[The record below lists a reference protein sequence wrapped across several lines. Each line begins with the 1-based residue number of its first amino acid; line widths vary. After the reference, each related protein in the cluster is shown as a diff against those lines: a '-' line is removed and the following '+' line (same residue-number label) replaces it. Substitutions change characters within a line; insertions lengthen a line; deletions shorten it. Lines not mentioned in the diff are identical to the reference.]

1 MDTHFMAKIM
11 ANIRDFQS
19 NVRKAQRLAKT
30 SVPNEI
36 ETDVKADI
44 SRFQRAL
51 QRAKSMAQRWREH
64 SVKLFMKTDE
74 YKANL
79 ERAKAQVERFKQHK
93 VDLKLSNT
101 ELMAKYNATKATVEA
116 WRKHVVKLDLDANPA
131 KMAVKGF
138 KEDLI
143 DLSRHSFDID
153 SSRWKL
159 GNKFTKEF
167 NEVEGAVKRS
177 FGRIGQIMRKEVN
190 GTSDIWG
197 KLNNSLKDYG
207 EKMDALATK
216 IRTFGTIF
224 AQQVKGL
231 MIASIQAL
239 IPVIAGLVPAIMAV
253 LNAVGVLGGGVLGLV
268 GAFSVAG
275 LGVVGF
281 GAMAISA
288 LKMVED
294 GTLAVTKEVQ
304 NFRDAS
310 DQLKTTWRDIVKENQ
325 ASIFN
330 AMSAGIRGVT
340 SAMSQ
345 LKPFLSEVSMLVE
358 ANAREFENWVKHSET
373 AKKAFEALNSIG
385 GAIFGDLLNAA
396 GRFGDGLVNIFTQLM
411 PLFKFVSQGLQNMSI
426 AFQNWA
432 NSVAGQ
438 NAINAIKAFIDYT
451 TTNLPKIG
459 QIFGNVFAGIGNLMI
474 AFAQN
479 SSNIFDWLVKLTSQ
493 FRAWSEQVGQ
503 SQGFKDFIS
512 YVQENGPTIMQLI
525 GNIVKALVAFGTAM
539 APIASKL
546 LDFITN
552 LAGFIAKLF
561 ETHPAI
567 AQVAGVMGILGGV
580 FWALMAP
587 IVAISSVL
595 TNVFG
600 LSLFSV
606 TEKILDFVRTSSLVT
621 GATEALIGAFGS
633 ISAPILAVVAVI
645 GAFIGVLVYLWKTN
659 ENFRNT
665 ITEAWNGVKTAVSGA
680 IQGVVGWLTELWGKI
695 QSTLQPIMPILQ
707 VLGQIFMQVL
717 GVLVIGII
725 TNVMN
730 IIQGLWTLITIAF
743 QAIGTVISVA
753 VQIIVGLFT
762 ALIQLLTGDFS
773 GAWETIKTTVTNV
786 LDTIWQYMQSVW
798 ESIIGFLTG
807 VMNRT
812 LSMFGTSW
820 SQIWSTITN
829 FVSSIWNTVTSW
841 FSRVAS
847 SVAEKMGQALNFII
861 TKGSEWVSNIWN
873 TVTSFA
879 SKVADGFKRVVS
891 NVGDGMSDA
900 LGKIKSFFSDF
911 LNAGAELI
919 GKVAEGVANAAH
931 KVVSAVGDAISSA
944 WDSVTSFV
952 SGHGGGSSL
961 GKGLAVSQ
969 AKVIATDFGS
979 AFNKELS
986 STLTDSIVNPVS
998 TSIDRH
1004 MTSDVQHSL
1013 KENNRPIVNVTI
1025 RNEGDLDLI
1034 KSRIDDMNAIDG
1046 SFNLL

>member
-1 MDTHFMAKIM
+1 MAKIM

-51 QRAKSMAQRWREH
+51 QRAKAMAQKWREH
-64 SVKLFMKTDE
+64 NVK
-74 YKANL
+74 
-79 ERAKAQVERFKQHK
+79 
-93 VDLKLSNT
+93 
-101 ELMAKYNATKATVEA
+101 
-116 WRKHVVKLDLDANPA
+116 
-131 KMAVKGF
+131 
-138 KEDLI
+138 I
-143 DLSRHSFDID
+143 D
-153 SSRWKL
+153 
-159 GNKFTKEF
+159 G
-167 NEVEGAVKRS
+167 
-177 FGRIGQIMRKEVN
+177 
-190 GTSDIWG
+190 
-197 KLNNSLKDYG
+197 NNSPLKRAIASAKTMLATLHNKTIKVNFDTRGMTKTQILTMALNQSLTDYS

-253 LNAVGVLGGGVLGLV
+253 LNAVGVLGGGVLGLA
-268 GAFSVAG
+268 GAFSIAGAGAVAF
-275 LGVVGF
+275 GV
-281 GAMAISA
+281 MAISA
-288 LKMVED
+288 IKMLKD
-294 GTLAVTKEVQ
+294 GTLQVTKETQAYQSALNGVK
-304 NFRDAS
+304 S
-310 DQLKTTWRDIVKENQ
+310 TWQDIIKQNQ
-325 ASIFN
+325 AQIFN
-330 AMSAGIRGVT
+330 TLANGLNTIKTALI
-340 SAMSQ
+340 A
-345 LKPFLSEVSMLVE
+345 LKPFISGVAQSMEQASQKVLKWAQNSQTAQKFFNIMNTTGVKTFDALLS
-358 ANAREFENWVKHSET
+358 
-373 AKKAFEALNSIG
+373 
-385 GAIFGDLLNAA
+385 AA
-396 GRFGDGLVNIFTQLM
+396 GRFGDGLVNVFTQLA
-411 PLFKFVSQGLQNMSI
+411 PLFLWVANGLDSLGQK
-426 AFQNWA
+426 FQNWA

-438 NAINAIKAFIDYT
+438 NAIQAFIEYT
-451 TTNLPKIG
+451 KTNLPKLG
-459 QIFGNVFAGIGNLMI
+459 QIFGNVFSGIGNLMI
-474 AFAQN
+474 AFGQN

-561 ETHPAI
+561 ETHPAV
-567 AQVAGVMGILGGV
+567 AQIIGVMGILGGV

-587 IVAISSVL
+587 IAAVSSVL
-595 TNVFG
+595 SNVFG
-600 LSLFSV
+600 MTLLNV
-606 TEKILDFVRTSSLVT
+606 VKRILDLTRITELVSKAF
-621 GATEALIGAFGS
+621 GLLAGAFTS
-633 ISAPILAVVAVI
+633 ISWPILAVVAVI
-645 GAFIGVLVYLWKTN
+645 GAFIGILVYLWKTN
-659 ENFRNT
+659 ENFRKT
-665 ITEAWNGVKTAVSGA
+665 ITEAWNGIKTAVSGA
-680 IQGVVGWLTELWGKI
+680 IQGVVDWLTQLWGKI

-707 VLGQIFMQVL
+707 MLGQIFMQVL

-773 GAWETIKTTVTNV
+773 GAWETIKTTITNV

-798 ESIIGFLTG
+798 DSIIGFLTG
-807 VMNRT
+807 VMNRA

-829 FVSSIWNTVTSW
+829 FVSNIWNSVTSW

-847 SVAEKMGQALNFII
+847 SIAEKMGQALNFII

-986 STLTDSIVNPVS
+986 STLTDSIVDPVS

>member
-11 ANIRDFQS
+11 ANIRDFQN

-30 SVPNEI
+30 AVPNEI

-51 QRAKSMAQRWREH
+51 QRAKAMAQKWREH
-64 SVKLFMKTDE
+64 NVKIDGNNSPLKRAITSARTMLATLHTKTVKVNFDT
-74 YKANL
+74 
-79 ERAKAQVERFKQHK
+79 RGMTKAQI
-93 VDLKLSNT
+93 L
-101 ELMAKYNATKATVEA
+101 TKA
-116 WRKHVVKLDLDANPA
+116 L
-131 KMAVKGF
+131 
-138 KEDLI
+138 
-143 DLSRHSFDID
+143 
-153 SSRWKL
+153 
-159 GNKFTKEF
+159 NK
-167 NEVEGAVKRS
+167 
-177 FGRIGQIMRKEVN
+177 
-190 GTSDIWG
+190 
-197 KLNNSLKDYG
+197 SLTEYG
-207 EKMDALATK
+207 EKMDALASK

-253 LNAVGVLGGGVLGLV
+253 LNAVGVLGGGVLGLA
-268 GAFSVAG
+268 GAFSIAGAGAVA
-275 LGVVGF
+275 F

-288 LKMVED
+288 IKMLKD
-294 GTLAVTKEVQ
+294 GTLQVTKETQAYQSALNGV
-304 NFRDAS
+304 
-310 DQLKTTWRDIVKENQ
+310 KTTWQDIIKQNQ
-325 ASIFN
+325 AQIFN
-330 AMSAGIRGVT
+330 TLANGLNTIKTALI
-340 SAMSQ
+340 A
-345 LKPFLSEVSMLVE
+345 LKPFISGVAQSMEQASQKVLKWAQNSQTAQKFFNMMNTTGVKTFDALLS
-358 ANAREFENWVKHSET
+358 
-373 AKKAFEALNSIG
+373 
-385 GAIFGDLLNAA
+385 AA
-396 GRFGDGLVNIFTQLM
+396 GRFGDGLVNVFTQLA
-411 PLFKFVSQGLQNMSI
+411 PLFLWVANGLDSLGQK
-426 AFQNWA
+426 FQNWA

-438 NAINAIKAFIDYT
+438 NAIQAFIEYT
-451 TTNLPKIG
+451 KTNLPKLG
-459 QIFGNVFAGIGNLMI
+459 QIFGNVFSGIGNLMI
-474 AFAQN
+474 AFGQN

-493 FRAWSEQVGQ
+493 FKAWSEQVGQ

-561 ETHPAI
+561 ETHPAV
-567 AQVAGVMGILGGV
+567 AQIMGVMGILGGV

-587 IVAISSVL
+587 IAAVSSVL
-595 TNVFG
+595 SNAFSMTLLNVVKRILDLTRITGLVSKAFG
-600 LSLFSV
+600 LL
-606 TEKILDFVRTSSLVT
+606 
-621 GATEALIGAFGS
+621 AGAFTS
-633 ISAPILAVVAVI
+633 VSWPVLAVIAVI
-645 GAFIGVLVYLWKTN
+645 GAFIGILVYLWKTN
-659 ENFRNT
+659 ENFRKT
-665 ITEAWNGVKTAVSGA
+665 ITESWNGIKTAVSGA
-680 IQGVVGWLTELWGKI
+680 IQGVVDWLTQLWGKI

-707 VLGQIFMQVL
+707 MLGQIFMQVL

-900 LGKIKSFFSDF
+900 LGKIKSFFGDF

-952 SGHGGGSSL
+952 SGHGGGSGL

-986 STLTDSIVNPVS
+986 STLTDSIVDPVS

-1004 MTSDVQHSL
+1004 MTGDVQHSL

>member
-1 MDTHFMAKIM
+1 MAKIM
-11 ANIRDFQS
+11 ANIRDFQN
-19 NVRKAQRLAKT
+19 NVRKAQRLVKT
-30 SVPNEI
+30 AVPNEI

-51 QRAKSMAQRWREH
+51 QRAKAMAQKWREH
-64 SVKLFMKTDE
+64 NVKIDGNNSPLKRAITSARTMLATLHTKTVKVNFDT
-74 YKANL
+74 
-79 ERAKAQVERFKQHK
+79 RGMTKAQI
-93 VDLKLSNT
+93 L
-101 ELMAKYNATKATVEA
+101 TKA
-116 WRKHVVKLDLDANPA
+116 L
-131 KMAVKGF
+131 
-138 KEDLI
+138 
-143 DLSRHSFDID
+143 
-153 SSRWKL
+153 
-159 GNKFTKEF
+159 NK
-167 NEVEGAVKRS
+167 
-177 FGRIGQIMRKEVN
+177 
-190 GTSDIWG
+190 
-197 KLNNSLKDYG
+197 SLTEYG
-207 EKMDALATK
+207 EKMDALASK

-253 LNAVGVLGGGVLGLV
+253 LNAVGVLGGGVLGLA
-268 GAFSVAG
+268 GAFSIAGAGAVA
-275 LGVVGF
+275 F

-288 LKMVED
+288 IKMLKD
-294 GTLAVTKEVQ
+294 GTLQVTKETQAYQSALNGV
-304 NFRDAS
+304 
-310 DQLKTTWRDIVKENQ
+310 KTTWQDIIKQNQ
-325 ASIFN
+325 AQIFN
-330 AMSAGIRGVT
+330 TLANGLNTIKTALI
-340 SAMSQ
+340 A
-345 LKPFLSEVSMLVE
+345 LKPFISGVAQSMEQASQKVLKWAQNSQTAQKFFNMMNTTGVKTFDALLS
-358 ANAREFENWVKHSET
+358 
-373 AKKAFEALNSIG
+373 
-385 GAIFGDLLNAA
+385 AA
-396 GRFGDGLVNIFTQLM
+396 GRFGDGLVNVFTQLA
-411 PLFKFVSQGLQNMSI
+411 PLFLWVANGLDSLGQK
-426 AFQNWA
+426 FQNWA

-438 NAINAIKAFIDYT
+438 NAIQAFIEYT
-451 TTNLPKIG
+451 KTNLPKLG
-459 QIFGNVFAGIGNLMI
+459 QIFGNVFSGIGNLMI
-474 AFAQN
+474 AFGQN

-561 ETHPAI
+561 ETHPAV
-567 AQVAGVMGILGGV
+567 AQIIGVMGILGGV

-587 IVAISSVL
+587 IAAVSSVL
-595 TNVFG
+595 SNVFSMT
-600 LSLFSV
+600 LLNV
-606 TEKILDFVRTSSLVT
+606 VKRILDLTRITGLVSKAF
-621 GATEALIGAFGS
+621 GLLAGAFTS
-633 ISAPILAVVAVI
+633 VSWPVLAVIAVI
-645 GAFIGVLVYLWKTN
+645 GAFIGILVYLWKTN
-659 ENFRNT
+659 ENFRKT
-665 ITEAWNGVKTAVSGA
+665 ITEAWNGIKTAVSGA
-680 IQGVVGWLTELWGKI
+680 IQGVVDWLTQLWGKI

-707 VLGQIFMQVL
+707 MLGQIFMQVL

-861 TKGSEWVSNIWN
+861 TKGSAWVSNIWN

-900 LGKIKSFFSDF
+900 LGKIKSFFGDF

-931 KVVSAVGDAISSA
+931 RVVSAVGDAISSA

-952 SGHGGGSSL
+952 SGHGGGSGL

-986 STLTDSIVNPVS
+986 STLTDSIVDPVS

-1004 MTSDVQHSL
+1004 MTGDVQHSL

>member
-11 ANIRDFQS
+11 ANIRDFQN

-30 SVPNEI
+30 AVPNEI

-51 QRAKSMAQRWREH
+51 QRAKAMAQKWREH
-64 SVKLFMKTDE
+64 NVKIDGNNSPLKRAITSARTMLATLHTKTVKVNFDT
-74 YKANL
+74 
-79 ERAKAQVERFKQHK
+79 RGMTKAQI
-93 VDLKLSNT
+93 L
-101 ELMAKYNATKATVEA
+101 TKA
-116 WRKHVVKLDLDANPA
+116 L
-131 KMAVKGF
+131 
-138 KEDLI
+138 
-143 DLSRHSFDID
+143 
-153 SSRWKL
+153 
-159 GNKFTKEF
+159 NK
-167 NEVEGAVKRS
+167 
-177 FGRIGQIMRKEVN
+177 
-190 GTSDIWG
+190 
-197 KLNNSLKDYG
+197 SLTEYG
-207 EKMDALATK
+207 EKMDALASK

-253 LNAVGVLGGGVLGLV
+253 LNAVGVLGGGVLGLA
-268 GAFSVAG
+268 GAFSIAGAGAVA
-275 LGVVGF
+275 F

-288 LKMVED
+288 IKMLKD
-294 GTLAVTKEVQ
+294 GTLQVTKETQAYQSALNGV
-304 NFRDAS
+304 
-310 DQLKTTWRDIVKENQ
+310 KTTWQDIIKQNQ
-325 ASIFN
+325 AQIFN
-330 AMSAGIRGVT
+330 TLANGLNTIKTALI
-340 SAMSQ
+340 A
-345 LKPFLSEVSMLVE
+345 LKPFISGVAQSMEQASQKVLKWAQNSQTAQKFFNMMNTTGVKTFDALLS
-358 ANAREFENWVKHSET
+358 
-373 AKKAFEALNSIG
+373 
-385 GAIFGDLLNAA
+385 AA
-396 GRFGDGLVNIFTQLM
+396 GRFGDGLVNVFTQLA
-411 PLFKFVSQGLQNMSI
+411 PLFLWVANGLDSLGQK
-426 AFQNWA
+426 FQNWA

-438 NAINAIKAFIDYT
+438 NAIQAFIEYT
-451 TTNLPKIG
+451 KTNLPKLG
-459 QIFGNVFAGIGNLMI
+459 QIFGNVFSGIGNLMI
-474 AFAQN
+474 AFGQN

-493 FRAWSEQVGQ
+493 FKAWSEQVGQ

-561 ETHPAI
+561 ETHPAV
-567 AQVAGVMGILGGV
+567 AQIIGVMGILGGV

-587 IVAISSVL
+587 IAAVSSVL
-595 TNVFG
+595 SNVFG
-600 LSLFSV
+600 V
-606 TEKILDFVRTSSLVT
+606 TLLNIVTRILELTRITDLVSK
-621 GATEALIGAFGS
+621 AFGLLAGVFTS
-633 ISAPILAVVAVI
+633 ISLPVLAVIAVI
-645 GAFIGVLVYLWKTN
+645 GAFIGILVYLWKTN
-659 ENFRNT
+659 ENFRKT
-665 ITEAWNGVKTAVSGA
+665 ITEAWNGIKTAVSGA
-680 IQGVVGWLTELWGKI
+680 IQGVVDWLTQLWGKI

-707 VLGQIFMQVL
+707 MLGQIFMQVL

-847 SVAEKMGQALNFII
+847 SIAEKMGQALNFII

-891 NVGDGMSDA
+891 NVGDGMRNA
-900 LGKIKSFFSDF
+900 LNRIKDFFDDF
-911 LNAGAELI
+911 LNAGADLI

-952 SGHGGGSSL
+952 SGHGGGSGL

-986 STLTDSIVNPVS
+986 STLTDSIVDPVS

-1004 MTSDVQHSL
+1004 MTGDVQHSL

>member
-1 MDTHFMAKIM
+1 MAKIM
-11 ANIRDFQS
+11 ANIRDFQN

-30 SVPNEI
+30 SVPNNI

-44 SRFQRAL
+44 SKFQRAM
-51 QRAKSMAQRWREH
+51 QRAKAMAQKWRGH
-64 SVKLFMKTDE
+64 DVKLFMKTEE

-79 ERAKAQVERFKQHK
+79 ERAKAQAERFKQHK
-93 VDLKLSNT
+93 VDLKLSDA
-101 ELMAKYNATKATVEA
+101 ELMAKYKTTKATVEA
-116 WRKHVVKLDLDANPA
+116 WRKHVVKLDLDASAA

-143 DLSRHSFDID
+143 DLNKHSFDVD

-190 GTSDIWG
+190 GTSSIWG
-197 KLNNSLKDYG
+197 KLNNALEDYG
-207 EKMDALATK
+207 KKMDALATK

-253 LNAVGVLGGGVLGLV
+253 LNAVGVLGGGILGLA
-268 GAFSVAG
+268 GAFSIAGAGAVA
-275 LGVVGF
+275 F

-288 LKMVED
+288 IKMLKD
-294 GTLAVTKEVQ
+294 GTLQVTKETQAYQSALNGVK
-304 NFRDAS
+304 S
-310 DQLKTTWRDIVKENQ
+310 TWQDIIKQNQ
-325 ASIFN
+325 AQIFN
-330 AMSAGIRGVT
+330 TLANGLNTIKTALI
-340 SAMSQ
+340 A
-345 LKPFLSEVSMLVE
+345 LKPFISGVAQSMEQASQKVLKWAQNSQTAQKFFNMMNTTGVKTFDALLS
-358 ANAREFENWVKHSET
+358 
-373 AKKAFEALNSIG
+373 
-385 GAIFGDLLNAA
+385 AA
-396 GRFGDGLVNIFTQLM
+396 GRFGDGLVNVFTQLA
-411 PLFKFVSQGLQNMSI
+411 PLFLWVANGLDSLGQK
-426 AFQNWA
+426 FQNWA

-438 NAINAIKAFIDYT
+438 NAIQAFIEYT
-451 TTNLPKIG
+451 KTNLPKLG
-459 QIFGNVFAGIGNLMI
+459 QIFGNVFSGIGNLMI
-474 AFAQN
+474 AFGQN

-525 GNIVKALVAFGTAM
+525 GNIVKALVTFGTAM

-587 IVAISSVL
+587 IAAVSSVL
-595 TNVFG
+595 SNVFG
-600 LSLFSV
+600 MTLLNV
-606 TEKILDFVRTSSLVT
+606 VKRILDLTRITGLVSKAF
-621 GATEALIGAFGS
+621 GLLAGAFTS
-633 ISAPILAVVAVI
+633 ISWPILAVIAVI
-645 GAFIGVLVYLWKTN
+645 GAFIGILVYLWKTN
-659 ENFRNT
+659 ENFRKT
-665 ITEAWNGVKTAVSGA
+665 ITEAWNGIKTAVSGA
-680 IQGVVGWLTELWGKI
+680 IQGVVDWLTQLWGKI

-707 VLGQIFMQVL
+707 MLGQIFMQVL

-900 LGKIKSFFSDF
+900 LGKIKSFFGDF

-931 KVVSAVGDAISSA
+931 RVVSAVGDAISSA

-952 SGHGGGSSL
+952 SGHGGGSGL

-986 STLTDSIVNPVS
+986 STLTDSIVDPVS

-1004 MTSDVQHSL
+1004 MTGDVQHSL

-1034 KSRIDDMNAIDG
+1034 KSRIDDIDAIDG

>member
-30 SVPNEI
+30 AVPNEI

-51 QRAKSMAQRWREH
+51 QRAKAMAQKWREH
-64 SVKLFMKTDE
+64 NVKIDGNNSPLKRAIASAKTMLATLHN
-74 YKANL
+74 KTI
-79 ERAKAQVERFKQHK
+79 K
-93 VDLKLSNT
+93 VNFDTRGMTKTQIL
-101 ELMAKYNATKATVEA
+101 TKA
-116 WRKHVVKLDLDANPA
+116 
-131 KMAVKGF
+131 
-138 KEDLI
+138 
-143 DLSRHSFDID
+143 
-153 SSRWKL
+153 
-159 GNKFTKEF
+159 
-167 NEVEGAVKRS
+167 
-177 FGRIGQIMRKEVN
+177 
-190 GTSDIWG
+190 
-197 KLNNSLKDYG
+197 LNQSLTDYS
-207 EKMDALATK
+207 EEMDALATK

-358 ANAREFENWVKHSET
+358 ANARKFEDWVKHSET
-373 AKKAFEALNSIG
+373 TKKAFEALNSIG

-396 GRFGDGLVNIFTQLM
+396 GRFGDGLINIFTQLM

-438 NAINAIKAFIDYT
+438 NAIKAFIDYT

-474 AFAQN
+474 AFSQN
-479 SSNIFDWLVKLTSQ
+479 SSNIFDWLVELTNK
-493 FRAWSEQVGQ
+493 FREWSEQVGQ
-503 SQGFKDFIS
+503 SQGFKDFIN
-512 YVQENGPTIMQLI
+512 YVQENGPTIMKLI
-525 GNIVKALVAFGTAM
+525 GNIVKALVAFGKAM

-552 LAGFIAKLF
+552 LADFIGKLF
-561 ETHPAI
+561 ETHPAV
-567 AQVAGVMGILGGV
+567 AQAMGILGILGGA

-587 IVAISSVL
+587 IAAVSSVL
-595 TNVFG
+595 SNVFG
-600 LSLFSV
+600 TSLLRIIKKMLDLTGIPKLLSKAFAP
-606 TEKILDFVRTSSLVT
+606 LVGVFT
-621 GATEALIGAFGS
+621 S
-633 ISAPILAVVAVI
+633 ISWPVLLVI
-645 GAFIGVLVYLWKTN
+645 AIIAAFIGIVVYLWKTN
-659 ENFRNT
+659 ETFRKNMT
-665 ITEAWNGVKTAVSGA
+665 KAWEDIKSAVSEA
-680 IQGVVGWLTELWGKI
+680 IQGVIDWLSELWDKI
-695 QSTLQPIMPILQ
+695 QTTIEPIKPILEA
-707 VLGQIFMQVL
+707 LGKVFMTVL
-717 GVLVIGII
+717 GVLVIGVIV
-725 TNVMN
+725 NVMN
-730 IIQGLWTLITIAF
+730 VIQGLWTVIKIAF
-743 QAIGTVISVA
+743 EAIGTVISVA

-798 ESIIGFLTG
+798 ESIIGFLTD

-847 SVAEKMGQALNFII
+847 SVAEKMGQALNFIV

-891 NVGDGMSDA
+891 NVGDGMSDT
-900 LGKIKSFFSDF
+900 LGKIKSFFGDF

-952 SGHGGGSSL
+952 SGHGGGSGL

-969 AKVIATDFGS
+969 AKVMATDFGS

-986 STLTDSIVNPVS
+986 STLTDSILDPVS

-1004 MTSDVQHSL
+1004 MTNDVQHSL

>member
-11 ANIRDFQS
+11 ANIRDFQN

-30 SVPNEI
+30 AVPNEI

-51 QRAKSMAQRWREH
+51 QRAKAMAQKWREH
-64 SVKLFMKTDE
+64 NVKIDGNNSPLKRAIISARTMLATLHTKTVKVNFDT
-74 YKANL
+74 
-79 ERAKAQVERFKQHK
+79 RGMTKAQI
-93 VDLKLSNT
+93 L
-101 ELMAKYNATKATVEA
+101 TKA
-116 WRKHVVKLDLDANPA
+116 L
-131 KMAVKGF
+131 
-138 KEDLI
+138 
-143 DLSRHSFDID
+143 
-153 SSRWKL
+153 
-159 GNKFTKEF
+159 NK
-167 NEVEGAVKRS
+167 
-177 FGRIGQIMRKEVN
+177 
-190 GTSDIWG
+190 
-197 KLNNSLKDYG
+197 SLTEYG
-207 EKMDALATK
+207 EKMDALASK

-253 LNAVGVLGGGVLGLV
+253 LNSVGVLGGGVLGLA
-268 GAFSVAG
+268 GAFSIAGAGAVA
-275 LGVVGF
+275 F
-281 GAMAISA
+281 GSMAISA
-288 LKMVED
+288 IKMLKD
-294 GTLAVTKEVQ
+294 GTLQVTKETQAYQSALNGV
-304 NFRDAS
+304 
-310 DQLKTTWRDIVKENQ
+310 KTTWQDIIKQNQ
-325 ASIFN
+325 AQIFN
-330 AMSAGIRGVT
+330 TLANGLNTIKTALI
-340 SAMSQ
+340 A
-345 LKPFLSEVSMLVE
+345 LKPFISGVAQSMEQASQKVLKWAQNSQTAQKFFNMMNTTGVKTFDALLS
-358 ANAREFENWVKHSET
+358 
-373 AKKAFEALNSIG
+373 
-385 GAIFGDLLNAA
+385 AA
-396 GRFGDGLVNIFTQLM
+396 GRFGDGLVNVFTQLA
-411 PLFKFVSQGLQNMSI
+411 PLFLWVANGLDSLGQK
-426 AFQNWA
+426 FQNWA

-438 NAINAIKAFIDYT
+438 NAIQAFIEYT
-451 TTNLPKIG
+451 KTNLPKLG
-459 QIFGNVFAGIGNLMI
+459 QIFGNVFSGIGNLMI
-474 AFAQN
+474 AFGQN

-561 ETHPAI
+561 ETHPAV
-567 AQVAGVMGILGGV
+567 AQIIGVMGILGGV

-587 IVAISSVL
+587 IAAVSSVL
-595 TNVFG
+595 SNVFSMT
-600 LSLFSV
+600 LLNV
-606 TEKILDFVRTSSLVT
+606 VKRILDLTRITGLVSKAF
-621 GATEALIGAFGS
+621 GLLAGAFTS
-633 ISAPILAVVAVI
+633 VSWPVLAVIAVI
-645 GAFIGVLVYLWKTN
+645 GAFIGILVYLWKTN
-659 ENFRNT
+659 ENFRKT
-665 ITEAWNGVKTAVSGA
+665 ITESWNGIKTAVSGA
-680 IQGVVGWLTELWGKI
+680 IQGVVDWLTQLWGKI

-707 VLGQIFMQVL
+707 MLGQIFMQVL

-861 TKGSEWVSNIWN
+861 TKGSEWVSN
-873 TVTSFA
+873 
-879 SKVADGFKRVVS
+879 
-891 NVGDGMSDA
+891 
-900 LGKIKSFFSDF
+900 
-911 LNAGAELI
+911 
-919 GKVAEGVANAAH
+919 
-931 KVVSAVGDAISSA
+931 
-944 WDSVTSFV
+944 
-952 SGHGGGSSL
+952 
-961 GKGLAVSQ
+961 
-969 AKVIATDFGS
+969 
-979 AFNKELS
+979 
-986 STLTDSIVNPVS
+986 
-998 TSIDRH
+998 
-1004 MTSDVQHSL
+1004 
-1013 KENNRPIVNVTI
+1013 
-1025 RNEGDLDLI
+1025 
-1034 KSRIDDMNAIDG
+1034 
-1046 SFNLL
+1046 

>member
-1 MDTHFMAKIM
+1 MEKNFLARITAIISDFKRNMRTAQRMAKTDIPDEIKTEVT
-11 ANIRDFQS
+11 ANIRDY
-19 NVRKAQRLAKT
+19 QRELT
-30 SVPNEI
+30 
-36 ETDVKADI
+36 
-44 SRFQRAL
+44 
-51 QRAKSMAQRWREH
+51 RAKSMAQRWREH
-64 SVKLFMKTDE
+64 KVNIDADASKVK
-74 YKANL
+74 
-79 ERAKAQVERFKQHK
+79 QVISFVK
-93 VDLKLSNT
+93 VELSNIRRKKV
-101 ELMAKYNATKATVEA
+101 EIDGDASGLKRNVATSKAMLA
-116 WRKHVVKLDLDANPA
+116 GWRKHTVKLDFDTTGMTKMQVALTAGKRALDQYQ
-131 KMAVKGF
+131 
-138 KEDLI
+138 
-143 DLSRHSFDID
+143 S
-153 SSRWKL
+153 
-159 GNKFTKEF
+159 T
-167 NEVEGAVKRS
+167 
-177 FGRIGQIMRKEVN
+177 
-190 GTSDIWG
+190 
-197 KLNNSLKDYG
+197 
-207 EKMDALATK
+207 MDGIASN

-432 NSVAGQ
+432 NSVSGQ
-438 NAINAIKAFIDYT
+438 NAIKAFIDYT

-595 TNVFG
+595 TNVFD

-773 GAWETIKTTVTNV
+773 GAWETIKTTITNV

-891 NVGDGMSDA
+891 NVGDGMKNA
-900 LGKIKSFFSDF
+900 LDKIKSFFSDF

-952 SGHGGGSSL
+952 SGHGGGSGL

-969 AKVIATDFGS
+969 AKVMATSFGKTFTS
-979 AFNKELS
+979 ELG
-986 STLTDSIVNPVS
+986 STLTDGFNDSLTPSV
-998 TSIDRH
+998 DGH
-1004 MTSDVQHSL
+1004 MTNDVQHSM
-1013 KENNRPIVNVTI
+1013 KENNRPIVNVTV
-1025 RNEGDLDLI
+1025 RNEGDLNMI
-1034 KSRIDDMNAIDG
+1034 KSHIDDMDAKDG
-1046 SFNLL
+1046 SFNLM

>member
-51 QRAKSMAQRWREH
+51 QRAKAMAQKWREH
-64 SVKLFMKTDE
+64 NVKIDGNNSPLKRAIASAKTMLATLHN
-74 YKANL
+74 KTI
-79 ERAKAQVERFKQHK
+79 K
-93 VDLKLSNT
+93 VNFDTRGMTKTQIL
-101 ELMAKYNATKATVEA
+101 TKA
-116 WRKHVVKLDLDANPA
+116 
-131 KMAVKGF
+131 
-138 KEDLI
+138 
-143 DLSRHSFDID
+143 
-153 SSRWKL
+153 
-159 GNKFTKEF
+159 
-167 NEVEGAVKRS
+167 
-177 FGRIGQIMRKEVN
+177 
-190 GTSDIWG
+190 
-197 KLNNSLKDYG
+197 LNQSLTDYS

-438 NAINAIKAFIDYT
+438 NAIKAFIDYT

-820 SQIWSTITN
+820 SQIWST
-829 FVSSIWNTVTSW
+829 
-841 FSRVAS
+841 
-847 SVAEKMGQALNFII
+847 
-861 TKGSEWVSNIWN
+861 
-873 TVTSFA
+873 
-879 SKVADGFKRVVS
+879 
-891 NVGDGMSDA
+891 
-900 LGKIKSFFSDF
+900 
-911 LNAGAELI
+911 
-919 GKVAEGVANAAH
+919 
-931 KVVSAVGDAISSA
+931 
-944 WDSVTSFV
+944 
-952 SGHGGGSSL
+952 
-961 GKGLAVSQ
+961 
-969 AKVIATDFGS
+969 
-979 AFNKELS
+979 
-986 STLTDSIVNPVS
+986 
-998 TSIDRH
+998 
-1004 MTSDVQHSL
+1004 
-1013 KENNRPIVNVTI
+1013 
-1025 RNEGDLDLI
+1025 
-1034 KSRIDDMNAIDG
+1034 
-1046 SFNLL
+1046 

>member
-1 MDTHFMAKIM
+1 MAKIM

-51 QRAKSMAQRWREH
+51 QRAKAMAQKWREH
-64 SVKLFMKTDE
+64 NVKIDGNNSPLKRAIASAKTMLATLHN
-74 YKANL
+74 KTI
-79 ERAKAQVERFKQHK
+79 K
-93 VDLKLSNT
+93 VNFDTRGMTKTQIL
-101 ELMAKYNATKATVEA
+101 TKA
-116 WRKHVVKLDLDANPA
+116 
-131 KMAVKGF
+131 
-138 KEDLI
+138 
-143 DLSRHSFDID
+143 
-153 SSRWKL
+153 
-159 GNKFTKEF
+159 
-167 NEVEGAVKRS
+167 
-177 FGRIGQIMRKEVN
+177 
-190 GTSDIWG
+190 
-197 KLNNSLKDYG
+197 LNQSLTDYS

-358 ANAREFENWVKHSET
+358 ANARKFEDWVKHSET
-373 AKKAFEALNSIG
+373 TKKAFEALNSIG

-396 GRFGDGLVNIFTQLM
+396 GRFGDGLINIFTQLM

-438 NAINAIKAFIDYT
+438 NAIKAFIDYT

-539 APIASKL
+539 APIA
-546 LDFITN
+546 
-552 LAGFIAKLF
+552 A
-561 ETHPAI
+561 
-567 AQVAGVMGILGGV
+567 V
-580 FWALMAP
+580 
-587 IVAISSVL
+587 SSVL
-595 TNVFG
+595 SNVFSMT
-600 LSLFSV
+600 LLNV
-606 TEKILDFVRTSSLVT
+606 VKRILDLTRITGVVSKAFGLLT
-621 GATEALIGAFGS
+621 GAFTS
-633 ISAPILAVVAVI
+633 ISWPILAVVAVI
-645 GAFIGVLVYLWKTN
+645 GVFIGILVYLWKTN
-659 ENFRNT
+659 ENFRKT
-665 ITEAWNGVKTAVSGA
+665 ITEAWNGIKTAVSGA
-680 IQGVVGWLTELWGKI
+680 IQGVVDWLTQLWGKI

-707 VLGQIFMQVL
+707 VLGQVFMQVL

-841 FSRVAS
+841 FSRVAW

>member
-1 MDTHFMAKIM
+1 MAKIM
-11 ANIRDFQS
+11 ANIRGFQN

-30 SVPNEI
+30 AVPNEI

-51 QRAKSMAQRWREH
+51 QRAKAMAQKWREH
-64 SVKLFMKTDE
+64 NVKIDGNNSPLKRAITSARTMLATLHTKTVKVNFDT
-74 YKANL
+74 
-79 ERAKAQVERFKQHK
+79 RGMTKAQI
-93 VDLKLSNT
+93 L
-101 ELMAKYNATKATVEA
+101 TKA
-116 WRKHVVKLDLDANPA
+116 L
-131 KMAVKGF
+131 
-138 KEDLI
+138 
-143 DLSRHSFDID
+143 
-153 SSRWKL
+153 
-159 GNKFTKEF
+159 NK
-167 NEVEGAVKRS
+167 
-177 FGRIGQIMRKEVN
+177 
-190 GTSDIWG
+190 
-197 KLNNSLKDYG
+197 SLTEYG
-207 EKMDALATK
+207 EKMDALASK

-253 LNAVGVLGGGVLGLV
+253 LNAVGVLGGGVLGLA
-268 GAFSVAG
+268 GAFSIAGAGAVA
-275 LGVVGF
+275 F

-288 LKMVED
+288 IKMLKD
-294 GTLAVTKEVQ
+294 GTLQVTKETQAYQSALNGV
-304 NFRDAS
+304 
-310 DQLKTTWRDIVKENQ
+310 KTTWQDIIKQNQ
-325 ASIFN
+325 AQIFN
-330 AMSAGIRGVT
+330 TLANGLNTIKTALI
-340 SAMSQ
+340 A
-345 LKPFLSEVSMLVE
+345 LKPFISGVAQSMEQASQKVLKWAQNSQTAQKFFNMMNTTGVKTFDTLLS
-358 ANAREFENWVKHSET
+358 
-373 AKKAFEALNSIG
+373 
-385 GAIFGDLLNAA
+385 AA
-396 GRFGDGLVNIFTQLM
+396 GRFGDGLVNVFTQLA
-411 PLFKFVSQGLQNMSI
+411 PLFLWVANGLDSLGQK
-426 AFQNWA
+426 FQNWA

-438 NAINAIKAFIDYT
+438 NAIQAFIEYT
-451 TTNLPKIG
+451 KTNLPKLG
-459 QIFGNVFAGIGNLMI
+459 QIFGNVFSGIGNLMI
-474 AFAQN
+474 AFGQN

-561 ETHPAI
+561 ETHPAV
-567 AQVAGVMGILGGV
+567 AQIIGVMGILGGV

-587 IVAISSVL
+587 IAAVSSVL
-595 TNVFG
+595 SNVFSMT
-600 LSLFSV
+600 LLNV
-606 TEKILDFVRTSSLVT
+606 VKRILDLTRITGLVSKAF
-621 GATEALIGAFGS
+621 GLLAGAFTS
-633 ISAPILAVVAVI
+633 VSWPVLAVIAVI
-645 GAFIGVLVYLWKTN
+645 GAFIGILVYLWKTN
-659 ENFRNT
+659 ENFRKT
-665 ITEAWNGVKTAVSGA
+665 ITEAWNGIKTAVSGA
-680 IQGVVGWLTELWGKI
+680 IQGVVDWLTQLWGKI

-707 VLGQIFMQVL
+707 MLGQIFMQVL

-847 SVAEKMGQALNFII
+847 SIAEKMGQALNFII

-900 LGKIKSFFSDF
+900 LGKIKSFFRDF

-952 SGHGGGSSL
+952 SGHGGGSGL

-986 STLTDSIVNPVS
+986 STLTDSIVDPVS

-1004 MTSDVQHSL
+1004 MTGDVQHSL

>member
-11 ANIRDFQS
+11 ANIRDFQN

-30 SVPNEI
+30 AVPNEI

-51 QRAKSMAQRWREH
+51 QRAKAMAQKWREH
-64 SVKLFMKTDE
+64 NVKIDGNNSPLKRAIISARTMLATLHTKTVKVNFDT
-74 YKANL
+74 
-79 ERAKAQVERFKQHK
+79 RGMTKAQI
-93 VDLKLSNT
+93 L
-101 ELMAKYNATKATVEA
+101 TKA
-116 WRKHVVKLDLDANPA
+116 L
-131 KMAVKGF
+131 
-138 KEDLI
+138 
-143 DLSRHSFDID
+143 
-153 SSRWKL
+153 
-159 GNKFTKEF
+159 NK
-167 NEVEGAVKRS
+167 
-177 FGRIGQIMRKEVN
+177 
-190 GTSDIWG
+190 
-197 KLNNSLKDYG
+197 SLTEYG
-207 EKMDALATK
+207 EKMDALASK

-253 LNAVGVLGGGVLGLV
+253 LNAIGVLGGGVLGLA
-268 GAFSVAG
+268 GAFSIAGAGAVA
-275 LGVVGF
+275 F

-288 LKMVED
+288 IKMLKD
-294 GTLAVTKEVQ
+294 GTLQVTKETQAYQSALNGV
-304 NFRDAS
+304 
-310 DQLKTTWRDIVKENQ
+310 KTTWQDIIKQNQ
-325 ASIFN
+325 AQIFN
-330 AMSAGIRGVT
+330 TLANGLNTIKTALI
-340 SAMSQ
+340 A
-345 LKPFLSEVSMLVE
+345 LKPFISGVAQSMEQASQKVLKWAQNSQTAQKFFNMMNTTGVKTFDALLS
-358 ANAREFENWVKHSET
+358 
-373 AKKAFEALNSIG
+373 
-385 GAIFGDLLNAA
+385 AA
-396 GRFGDGLVNIFTQLM
+396 GRFGDGLVNVFTQLAS
-411 PLFKFVSQGLQNMSI
+411 LFLWVANGLDSLGQK
-426 AFQNWA
+426 FQNWA

-438 NAINAIKAFIDYT
+438 NAIQAFIEYT
-451 TTNLPKIG
+451 KTNLPKLG
-459 QIFGNVFAGIGNLMI
+459 QIFGNVFSGIGNLMI
-474 AFAQN
+474 AFGQN

-546 LDFITN
+546 LDVITN

-561 ETHPAI
+561 ETHPAV
-567 AQVAGVMGILGGV
+567 AQIIGVMGILGGV

-587 IVAISSVL
+587 IAAVSSVL
-595 TNVFG
+595 SNVFSMT
-600 LSLFSV
+600 LLNV
-606 TEKILDFVRTSSLVT
+606 VKRILDLTRITGLVSKAF
-621 GATEALIGAFGS
+621 GLLAGAFTS
-633 ISAPILAVVAVI
+633 VSWPVLAVIAVI
-645 GAFIGVLVYLWKTN
+645 GAFIGILVYLWKTN
-659 ENFRNT
+659 ENFRKT
-665 ITEAWNGVKTAVSGA
+665 ITEAWNGIKTAVSGA
-680 IQGVVGWLTELWGKI
+680 IQGVVDWLTQLWGKI

-707 VLGQIFMQVL
+707 MLGQIFMQVL

-900 LGKIKSFFSDF
+900 LGKIKSFFGDF

-931 KVVSAVGDAISSA
+931 RVVSAVGDAISSA

-952 SGHGGGSSL
+952 SGHGGGSGL

-986 STLTDSIVNPVS
+986 STLTDSIVDPVS

-1004 MTSDVQHSL
+1004 MTGDVQHSL

-1034 KSRIDDMNAIDG
+1034 KSRIDDIDAIDG

>member
-1 MDTHFMAKIM
+1 MAKIM

-51 QRAKSMAQRWREH
+51 QRAKAMAQKWREH
-64 SVKLFMKTDE
+64 NVKIDGNNSPLKRAIASAKTMLATLHN
-74 YKANL
+74 KTI
-79 ERAKAQVERFKQHK
+79 K
-93 VDLKLSNT
+93 VNFDTRGMTKTQIL
-101 ELMAKYNATKATVEA
+101 TKA
-116 WRKHVVKLDLDANPA
+116 
-131 KMAVKGF
+131 
-138 KEDLI
+138 
-143 DLSRHSFDID
+143 
-153 SSRWKL
+153 
-159 GNKFTKEF
+159 
-167 NEVEGAVKRS
+167 
-177 FGRIGQIMRKEVN
+177 
-190 GTSDIWG
+190 
-197 KLNNSLKDYG
+197 LNQSLTDYS

-438 NAINAIKAFIDYT
+438 NAIKAFIDYT

-847 SVAEKMGQALNFII
+847 SVAEKNGAS
-861 TKGSEWVSNIWN
+861 TKLYYH
-873 TVTSFA
+873 
-879 SKVADGFKRVVS
+879 KR
-891 NVGDGMSDA
+891 
-900 LGKIKSFFSDF
+900 F
-911 LNAGAELI
+911 
-919 GKVAEGVANAAH
+919 
-931 KVVSAVGDAISSA
+931 
-944 WDSVTSFV
+944 
-952 SGHGGGSSL
+952 
-961 GKGLAVSQ
+961 
-969 AKVIATDFGS
+969 
-979 AFNKELS
+979 
-986 STLTDSIVNPVS
+986 
-998 TSIDRH
+998 
-1004 MTSDVQHSL
+1004 
-1013 KENNRPIVNVTI
+1013 
-1025 RNEGDLDLI
+1025 
-1034 KSRIDDMNAIDG
+1034 
-1046 SFNLL
+1046 

>member
-1 MDTHFMAKIM
+1 MAKIM
-11 ANIRDFQS
+11 ANIRDFQN

-30 SVPNEI
+30 AVPNEI

-51 QRAKSMAQRWREH
+51 QRAKAMAQKWREH
-64 SVKLFMKTDE
+64 NVKIDGNNSPLKRAITSARTMLATLHTKTVKVNFDT
-74 YKANL
+74 
-79 ERAKAQVERFKQHK
+79 RGMTKAQI
-93 VDLKLSNT
+93 L
-101 ELMAKYNATKATVEA
+101 TKA
-116 WRKHVVKLDLDANPA
+116 L
-131 KMAVKGF
+131 
-138 KEDLI
+138 
-143 DLSRHSFDID
+143 
-153 SSRWKL
+153 
-159 GNKFTKEF
+159 NK
-167 NEVEGAVKRS
+167 
-177 FGRIGQIMRKEVN
+177 
-190 GTSDIWG
+190 
-197 KLNNSLKDYG
+197 SLTEYG
-207 EKMDALATK
+207 EKMDALASK

-253 LNAVGVLGGGVLGLV
+253 LNAVGVLGGGVLGLA
-268 GAFSVAG
+268 GAFSIAGAGAVA
-275 LGVVGF
+275 F

-288 LKMVED
+288 IKMLKD
-294 GTLAVTKEVQ
+294 GTLQVTKETQAYQSALNGV
-304 NFRDAS
+304 
-310 DQLKTTWRDIVKENQ
+310 KTTWQDIIKQNQ
-325 ASIFN
+325 AQIFN
-330 AMSAGIRGVT
+330 TLANGLNTIKTALI
-340 SAMSQ
+340 A
-345 LKPFLSEVSMLVE
+345 LKPFISGVAQSMEQASQKVLKWAQNSQTAQKFFNMMNTTGVKTFDTLLS
-358 ANAREFENWVKHSET
+358 
-373 AKKAFEALNSIG
+373 
-385 GAIFGDLLNAA
+385 AA
-396 GRFGDGLVNIFTQLM
+396 GRFGDGLVNVFTQLA
-411 PLFKFVSQGLQNMSI
+411 PLFLWVANGLDSLGQK
-426 AFQNWA
+426 FQNWA

-438 NAINAIKAFIDYT
+438 NAIQAFIEYT
-451 TTNLPKIG
+451 KTNLPKLG
-459 QIFGNVFAGIGNLMI
+459 QIFGNVFSGIGNLMI
-474 AFAQN
+474 AFGQN

-561 ETHPAI
+561 ETHPAV
-567 AQVAGVMGILGGV
+567 AQIIGVMGILGGV

-587 IVAISSVL
+587 IAAVSSVL
-595 TNVFG
+595 SNVFSMT
-600 LSLFSV
+600 LLNV
-606 TEKILDFVRTSSLVT
+606 VKRILDLTRITGLVSKAF
-621 GATEALIGAFGS
+621 GLLAGAFTS
-633 ISAPILAVVAVI
+633 VSWPVLAVIAVI
-645 GAFIGVLVYLWKTN
+645 GAFIGILVYLWKTN
-659 ENFRNT
+659 ENFRKT
-665 ITEAWNGVKTAVSGA
+665 ITEAWNGIKTAVSGA
-680 IQGVVGWLTELWGKI
+680 IQGVVDWLTQLWGKI

-707 VLGQIFMQVL
+707 MLGQIFMQVL

-847 SVAEKMGQALNFII
+847 SIAEKMGQALNFII

-900 LGKIKSFFSDF
+900 LGKIKSFFRDF

-952 SGHGGGSSL
+952 SGHGGGSGL

-986 STLTDSIVNPVS
+986 STLTDSIVDPVS

-1004 MTSDVQHSL
+1004 MTGDVQHSL

>member
-1 MDTHFMAKIM
+1 M
-11 ANIRDFQS
+11 ANIRDFQN

-30 SVPNEI
+30 AVPNEI

-51 QRAKSMAQRWREH
+51 QRAKAMAQKWREH
-64 SVKLFMKTDE
+64 NVKIDGNNSPLKRAITSARTMLATLHTKTVKVNFDT
-74 YKANL
+74 
-79 ERAKAQVERFKQHK
+79 RGMTKAQI
-93 VDLKLSNT
+93 L
-101 ELMAKYNATKATVEA
+101 TKA
-116 WRKHVVKLDLDANPA
+116 L
-131 KMAVKGF
+131 
-138 KEDLI
+138 
-143 DLSRHSFDID
+143 
-153 SSRWKL
+153 
-159 GNKFTKEF
+159 NK
-167 NEVEGAVKRS
+167 
-177 FGRIGQIMRKEVN
+177 
-190 GTSDIWG
+190 
-197 KLNNSLKDYG
+197 SLTEYG
-207 EKMDALATK
+207 EKMDALASK

-253 LNAVGVLGGGVLGLV
+253 LNAVGVLGGGVLGLA
-268 GAFSVAG
+268 GAFSIAGAGAVA
-275 LGVVGF
+275 F

-288 LKMVED
+288 IKMLKD
-294 GTLAVTKEVQ
+294 GTLQVTKETQAYQSALNGV
-304 NFRDAS
+304 
-310 DQLKTTWRDIVKENQ
+310 KTTWQDIIKQNQ
-325 ASIFN
+325 AQIFN
-330 AMSAGIRGVT
+330 TLANGLNTIKTALI
-340 SAMSQ
+340 A
-345 LKPFLSEVSMLVE
+345 LKPFISGVAQSMEQASQKVLKWAQNSQTAQKFFNMMNTTGVKTFDTLLS
-358 ANAREFENWVKHSET
+358 
-373 AKKAFEALNSIG
+373 
-385 GAIFGDLLNAA
+385 AA
-396 GRFGDGLVNIFTQLM
+396 GRFGDGLVNVFTQLA
-411 PLFKFVSQGLQNMSI
+411 PLFLWVANGLDSLGQK
-426 AFQNWA
+426 FQNWA

-438 NAINAIKAFIDYT
+438 NAIQAFIEYT
-451 TTNLPKIG
+451 KTNLPKLG
-459 QIFGNVFAGIGNLMI
+459 QIFGNVFSGIGNLMI
-474 AFAQN
+474 AFGQN

-561 ETHPAI
+561 ETHPAV
-567 AQVAGVMGILGGV
+567 AQIIGVMGILGGV

-587 IVAISSVL
+587 IAAVSSVL
-595 TNVFG
+595 SNVFSMT
-600 LSLFSV
+600 LLNV
-606 TEKILDFVRTSSLVT
+606 VKRILDLTRITGLVSKAF
-621 GATEALIGAFGS
+621 GLLAGAFTS
-633 ISAPILAVVAVI
+633 VSWPVLAVIAVI
-645 GAFIGVLVYLWKTN
+645 GAFIGILVYLWKTN
-659 ENFRNT
+659 ENFRKT
-665 ITEAWNGVKTAVSGA
+665 ITEAWNGIKTAVSGA
-680 IQGVVGWLTELWGKI
+680 IQGVVDWLTQLWGKI

-707 VLGQIFMQVL
+707 MLGQIFMQVL

-730 IIQGLWTLITIAF
+730 IIQSLWTLITIAF

-847 SVAEKMGQALNFII
+847 SIAEKMGQALNFII

-900 LGKIKSFFSDF
+900 LGKIKSFFRDF

-952 SGHGGGSSL
+952 SGHGGGSGL

-986 STLTDSIVNPVS
+986 STLTDSIVDPVS

-1004 MTSDVQHSL
+1004 MTGDVQHSL

>member
-1 MDTHFMAKIM
+1 MEKNFLARITAIISDFKRNIRTAQRMAKTDIPDEIKTEVT
-11 ANIRDFQS
+11 ANIRDY
-19 NVRKAQRLAKT
+19 QRELT
-30 SVPNEI
+30 
-36 ETDVKADI
+36 
-44 SRFQRAL
+44 
-51 QRAKSMAQRWREH
+51 RAKSMAQRWREH

-438 NAINAIKAFIDYT
+438 NAIKAFIDYT

-829 FVSSIWNTVTSW
+829 FVSSIWNSVTSW

-891 NVGDGMSDA
+891 NVGDGMKNA
-900 LGKIKSFFSDF
+900 LDKIKSFFSDF

-952 SGHGGGSSL
+952 SGHGGGSGL

-969 AKVIATDFGS
+969 AKVMATSFGKTFTS
-979 AFNKELS
+979 ELG
-986 STLTDSIVNPVS
+986 STLTDGFNDSLTPSV
-998 TSIDRH
+998 DGH
-1004 MTSDVQHSL
+1004 MTNDVQHSM
-1013 KENNRPIVNVTI
+1013 KENNRPIVNVTV
-1025 RNEGDLDLI
+1025 RNEGDLNMI
-1034 KSRIDDMNAIDG
+1034 KSHIDDMDAKDG
-1046 SFNLL
+1046 SFNLM

>member
-1 MDTHFMAKIM
+1 MAKIM
-11 ANIRDFQS
+11 ANIRDFQN

-30 SVPNEI
+30 AVPNEI

-51 QRAKSMAQRWREH
+51 QRAKAMAQKWREH
-64 SVKLFMKTDE
+64 NVKIDGNNSPLKRAITSARTMLATLHTKTVKVNFDT
-74 YKANL
+74 
-79 ERAKAQVERFKQHK
+79 RGMTKAQI
-93 VDLKLSNT
+93 L
-101 ELMAKYNATKATVEA
+101 TKA
-116 WRKHVVKLDLDANPA
+116 L
-131 KMAVKGF
+131 
-138 KEDLI
+138 
-143 DLSRHSFDID
+143 
-153 SSRWKL
+153 
-159 GNKFTKEF
+159 NK
-167 NEVEGAVKRS
+167 
-177 FGRIGQIMRKEVN
+177 
-190 GTSDIWG
+190 
-197 KLNNSLKDYG
+197 SLTEYG
-207 EKMDALATK
+207 EKMDALASK

-253 LNAVGVLGGGVLGLV
+253 LNAVGVLGGGVLGLA
-268 GAFSVAG
+268 GAFSIAGAGAVA
-275 LGVVGF
+275 F

-288 LKMVED
+288 IKMLKD
-294 GTLAVTKEVQ
+294 GTLQVTKETQAYQSALNGV
-304 NFRDAS
+304 
-310 DQLKTTWRDIVKENQ
+310 KTTWQDIIKQNQ
-325 ASIFN
+325 AQIFN
-330 AMSAGIRGVT
+330 TLANGLNTIKTALI
-340 SAMSQ
+340 A
-345 LKPFLSEVSMLVE
+345 LKPFISGVAQSMEQASQKVLKWAQNSQTAQKFFNMMNTTGVKTFDALLS
-358 ANAREFENWVKHSET
+358 
-373 AKKAFEALNSIG
+373 
-385 GAIFGDLLNAA
+385 AA
-396 GRFGDGLVNIFTQLM
+396 GRFGDGLVNVFTQLA
-411 PLFKFVSQGLQNMSI
+411 PLFLWVANGLDSLGQK
-426 AFQNWA
+426 FQNWA

-438 NAINAIKAFIDYT
+438 NAIQAFLEYT
-451 TTNLPKIG
+451 KTNLPKLG
-459 QIFGNVFAGIGNLMI
+459 QIFGNVFSGIGNLMI
-474 AFAQN
+474 AFGQN

-512 YVQENGPTIMQLI
+512 YVQENGSTIMQLI

-561 ETHPAI
+561 ETHPAV
-567 AQVAGVMGILGGV
+567 AQIIGVMGILGGV

-587 IVAISSVL
+587 IAAVSSVL
-595 TNVFG
+595 SNVFG
-600 LSLFSV
+600 MTLLNV
-606 TEKILDFVRTSSLVT
+606 VKRILDLTRITGLVSKAFGLLT
-621 GATEALIGAFGS
+621 GAFTS
-633 ISAPILAVVAVI
+633 ISWPILAVIAVI
-645 GAFIGVLVYLWKTN
+645 GAFIGILVYLWKTN
-659 ENFRNT
+659 ENFRKT
-665 ITEAWNGVKTAVSGA
+665 ITEAWNGIKTAVSGA
-680 IQGVVGWLTELWGKI
+680 IQGVVDWLSQLWGKI

-707 VLGQIFMQVL
+707 MLGQIFMQVL

-773 GAWETIKTTVTNV
+773 GAWETIKTTITNV

-900 LGKIKSFFSDF
+900 LGKIKSFFGDF

-931 KVVSAVGDAISSA
+931 RVVSAVGDAISSA

-952 SGHGGGSSL
+952 SGHGGGSGL

-986 STLTDSIVNPVS
+986 STLTDSIVDPVS

-1004 MTSDVQHSL
+1004 MTGDVQHSL

-1034 KSRIDDMNAIDG
+1034 KSRIDDIDAIDG

>member
-1 MDTHFMAKIM
+1 MAKIM
-11 ANIRDFQS
+11 ANIRDFQN

-30 SVPNEI
+30 SVPNNI

-44 SRFQRAL
+44 SKFQRAM
-51 QRAKSMAQRWREH
+51 QRAKAMAQKWRGH
-64 SVKLFMKTDE
+64 DVKLFMKTEE

-79 ERAKAQVERFKQHK
+79 ERAKAQAERFKQHK
-93 VDLKLSNT
+93 VDLKLSDA
-101 ELMAKYNATKATVEA
+101 ELMAKYKTTKATVEA
-116 WRKHVVKLDLDANPA
+116 WRKHVVKLDLDASAA

-143 DLSRHSFDID
+143 DLNKHSFDVD

-190 GTSDIWG
+190 GTSSIWG
-197 KLNNSLKDYG
+197 KLNNALEDYG
-207 EKMDALATK
+207 KKMDALATK

-253 LNAVGVLGGGVLGLV
+253 LNAVGVLGGGVLGLA
-268 GAFSVAG
+268 GAFSIAGAGAVAF
-275 LGVVGF
+275 GV
-281 GAMAISA
+281 MAISA
-288 LKMVED
+288 IKMLKD
-294 GTLAVTKEVQ
+294 GTLQVTKETQAYQSALNGVK
-304 NFRDAS
+304 S
-310 DQLKTTWRDIVKENQ
+310 TWQDIIKQNQ
-325 ASIFN
+325 AQIFN
-330 AMSAGIRGVT
+330 TLANGLNTIKTALI
-340 SAMSQ
+340 A
-345 LKPFLSEVSMLVE
+345 LKPFISGVAQSMEQASQKVLKWAQNSQTAQKFFNIMNTTGVKTFDALLS
-358 ANAREFENWVKHSET
+358 
-373 AKKAFEALNSIG
+373 
-385 GAIFGDLLNAA
+385 AA
-396 GRFGDGLVNIFTQLM
+396 GRFGDGLVNVFTQLA
-411 PLFKFVSQGLQNMSI
+411 PLFLWVANGLDSLGQK
-426 AFQNWA
+426 FQNWA

-438 NAINAIKAFIDYT
+438 NAIQAFIEYT
-451 TTNLPKIG
+451 KTNLPKLG
-459 QIFGNVFAGIGNLMI
+459 QIFGNVFSGIGNLMI
-474 AFAQN
+474 AFGQN

-561 ETHPAI
+561 ETHPAV
-567 AQVAGVMGILGGV
+567 AQIIGVMGILGGV

-587 IVAISSVL
+587 IAAVSSVL
-595 TNVFG
+595 SNVFG
-600 LSLFSV
+600 MTLLNV
-606 TEKILDFVRTSSLVT
+606 VKRILDLTRITGLVSKAF
-621 GATEALIGAFGS
+621 GLLAGAFTS
-633 ISAPILAVVAVI
+633 ISWPILAVVAVI
-645 GAFIGVLVYLWKTN
+645 GAFIGAFIGILVYLWKTN
-659 ENFRNT
+659 ENFRKT
-665 ITEAWNGVKTAVSGA
+665 ITEAWNGIKTAVSGA
-680 IQGVVGWLTELWGKI
+680 IQGVVDWLTQLWGKI

-707 VLGQIFMQVL
+707 MLGQIFMQVL

-773 GAWETIKTTVTNV
+773 GAWETIKTTITNV

-798 ESIIGFLTG
+798 DSIIGFLTG
-807 VMNRT
+807 VMNRA

-829 FVSSIWNTVTSW
+829 FVSNIWNSVTSW

-847 SVAEKMGQALNFII
+847 SIAEKMGQALNFII

-986 STLTDSIVNPVS
+986 STLTDSIVDPVS

>member
-1 MDTHFMAKIM
+1 MAKIM
-11 ANIRDFQS
+11 ANIRDFQN

-30 SVPNEI
+30 AVPNEI

-51 QRAKSMAQRWREH
+51 QRAKAMAQKWREH
-64 SVKLFMKTDE
+64 NVKIDGNNSPLKRAITSARTMLATLHTKTVKVNFDT
-74 YKANL
+74 
-79 ERAKAQVERFKQHK
+79 RGMTKAQI
-93 VDLKLSNT
+93 L
-101 ELMAKYNATKATVEA
+101 TKA
-116 WRKHVVKLDLDANPA
+116 L
-131 KMAVKGF
+131 
-138 KEDLI
+138 
-143 DLSRHSFDID
+143 
-153 SSRWKL
+153 
-159 GNKFTKEF
+159 NK
-167 NEVEGAVKRS
+167 
-177 FGRIGQIMRKEVN
+177 
-190 GTSDIWG
+190 
-197 KLNNSLKDYG
+197 SLTEYG
-207 EKMDALATK
+207 EKMDALASK

-253 LNAVGVLGGGVLGLV
+253 LNAVGVLGGGVLGLA
-268 GAFSVAG
+268 GAFSIAGAGAVA
-275 LGVVGF
+275 F

-288 LKMVED
+288 IKMLKD
-294 GTLAVTKEVQ
+294 GTLQVTKETQAYQSALNGV
-304 NFRDAS
+304 
-310 DQLKTTWRDIVKENQ
+310 KTTWQDIIKQNQ
-325 ASIFN
+325 AQIFN
-330 AMSAGIRGVT
+330 TLANGLNTIKTALI
-340 SAMSQ
+340 A
-345 LKPFLSEVSMLVE
+345 LKPFISGVAQSMEQASQKVLKWAQNSQTAQKFFNMMNTTGVKTFDALLS
-358 ANAREFENWVKHSET
+358 
-373 AKKAFEALNSIG
+373 
-385 GAIFGDLLNAA
+385 AA
-396 GRFGDGLVNIFTQLM
+396 GRFGDGLVNVFTQLA
-411 PLFKFVSQGLQNMSI
+411 PLFLWVANGLDSLGQK
-426 AFQNWA
+426 FQNWA

-438 NAINAIKAFIDYT
+438 NAIQAFIEYT
-451 TTNLPKIG
+451 KTNLPKLG
-459 QIFGNVFAGIGNLMI
+459 QIFGNVFSGIGNLMI
-474 AFAQN
+474 AFGQN

-493 FRAWSEQVGQ
+493 FKAWSEQVGQ

-561 ETHPAI
+561 ETHPAV
-567 AQVAGVMGILGGV
+567 AQIIGVMGILGGV

-587 IVAISSVL
+587 IAAVSSVL
-595 TNVFG
+595 SNVFSMT
-600 LSLFSV
+600 LLNV
-606 TEKILDFVRTSSLVT
+606 VKRILDLTRITGLVSKAF
-621 GATEALIGAFGS
+621 GLLAGAFTS
-633 ISAPILAVVAVI
+633 VSWPVLAVIAVI
-645 GAFIGVLVYLWKTN
+645 GAFIGILVYLWKTN
-659 ENFRNT
+659 ENFRKT
-665 ITEAWNGVKTAVSGA
+665 ITEAWNGIKTAVSGA
-680 IQGVVGWLTELWGKI
+680 IQGVVDWLTQLWGKI

-707 VLGQIFMQVL
+707 MLGQIFMQVL

-807 VMNRT
+807 VINRT

-900 LGKIKSFFSDF
+900 LGKIKSFFGDF

-931 KVVSAVGDAISSA
+931 RVVSAVGDAISSA

-952 SGHGGGSSL
+952 SGHGGGSGL

-986 STLTDSIVNPVS
+986 STLTDSIVDPVS

-1004 MTSDVQHSL
+1004 MTGDVQHSL

>member
-1 MDTHFMAKIM
+1 MAKIM
-11 ANIRDFQS
+11 ANIRDFQN

-30 SVPNEI
+30 SVPNNI

-44 SRFQRAL
+44 SKFQRAM
-51 QRAKSMAQRWREH
+51 QRAKAMAQKWRGH
-64 SVKLFMKTDE
+64 DVKLFMKTEE

-79 ERAKAQVERFKQHK
+79 ERAKAQAERFKQHK
-93 VDLKLSNT
+93 VDLKLSDA
-101 ELMAKYNATKATVEA
+101 ELMAKYKTTKATVEA
-116 WRKHVVKLDLDANPA
+116 WRKHVVKLDLDASAA
-131 KMAVKGF
+131 KMAIKGF

-143 DLSRHSFDID
+143 DLNKHSFDVD

-190 GTSDIWG
+190 GTSSIWG
-197 KLNNSLKDYG
+197 KLNNALEDYG
-207 EKMDALATK
+207 KKMDALATK

-253 LNAVGVLGGGVLGLV
+253 LNAVGVLGGGILGLA
-268 GAFSVAG
+268 GAFSIAGAGAVA
-275 LGVVGF
+275 F

-288 LKMVED
+288 IKMLKD
-294 GTLAVTKEVQ
+294 GTLQVTKETQAYQSALNGVK
-304 NFRDAS
+304 S
-310 DQLKTTWRDIVKENQ
+310 TWQDIIKQNQ
-325 ASIFN
+325 AQIFN
-330 AMSAGIRGVT
+330 TLANGLNTIKTALI
-340 SAMSQ
+340 A
-345 LKPFLSEVSMLVE
+345 LKPFISGVAQSMEQASQKVLKWAQNSQTAQKFFNMMNTTGVKTFDALLS
-358 ANAREFENWVKHSET
+358 
-373 AKKAFEALNSIG
+373 
-385 GAIFGDLLNAA
+385 AA
-396 GRFGDGLVNIFTQLM
+396 GRFGDGLVNVFTQLA
-411 PLFKFVSQGLQNMSI
+411 PLFLWVANGLDSLGQK
-426 AFQNWA
+426 FQNWA

-438 NAINAIKAFIDYT
+438 NAIQAFIEYT
-451 TTNLPKIG
+451 KTNLPKLG
-459 QIFGNVFAGIGNLMI
+459 QIFGNVFSGIGNLMI
-474 AFAQN
+474 AFGQN

-587 IVAISSVL
+587 IAAVSSVL
-595 TNVFG
+595 SNVFG
-600 LSLFSV
+600 MTLLNV
-606 TEKILDFVRTSSLVT
+606 VKRILDLTRITGLVSKAF
-621 GATEALIGAFGS
+621 GLLAGAFTS
-633 ISAPILAVVAVI
+633 ISWPILAVIAVI
-645 GAFIGVLVYLWKTN
+645 GAFIGILVYLWKTN
-659 ENFRNT
+659 ENFRKT
-665 ITEAWNGVKTAVSGA
+665 ITEAWNGIKTAVSGA
-680 IQGVVGWLTELWGKI
+680 IQGVVDWLTQLWGKI

-707 VLGQIFMQVL
+707 MLGQIFMQVL

-847 SVAEKMGQALNFII
+847 SIAEKMGQALNFII

-900 LGKIKSFFSDF
+900 LGKIKSFFRDF

-931 KVVSAVGDAISSA
+931 RVVSAVGDAISSA

-952 SGHGGGSSL
+952 SGHGGGSGL

-986 STLTDSIVNPVS
+986 STLTDSIVDPVS

-1004 MTSDVQHSL
+1004 MTGDVQHSL

-1034 KSRIDDMNAIDG
+1034 KSRIDDIDAIDG

>member
-1 MDTHFMAKIM
+1 MAKIM
-11 ANIRDFQS
+11 ANIRDFQN

-30 SVPNEI
+30 SVPNNI

-44 SRFQRAL
+44 SKFQRAM
-51 QRAKSMAQRWREH
+51 QRAKAMAQKWRGH
-64 SVKLFMKTDE
+64 DVKLFMKTEE

-79 ERAKAQVERFKQHK
+79 ERAKAQAERFKQHK
-93 VDLKLSNT
+93 VDLKLSDA
-101 ELMAKYNATKATVEA
+101 ELMAKYKTTKATVEA
-116 WRKHVVKLDLDANPA
+116 WRKHVVKLDLDASAA

-143 DLSRHSFDID
+143 DLNKHSFDVD

-190 GTSDIWG
+190 GTSSIWG
-197 KLNNSLKDYG
+197 KLNNALEDYG
-207 EKMDALATK
+207 KKMDALATK

-253 LNAVGVLGGGVLGLV
+253 LNAVGVLGGGVLGLA
-268 GAFSVAG
+268 GAFSIAGAGAVAF
-275 LGVVGF
+275 GV
-281 GAMAISA
+281 MAISA
-288 LKMVED
+288 IKMLKD
-294 GTLAVTKEVQ
+294 GTLQVTKETQAYQSALNGVK
-304 NFRDAS
+304 S
-310 DQLKTTWRDIVKENQ
+310 TWQDIIKQNQ
-325 ASIFN
+325 AQIFN
-330 AMSAGIRGVT
+330 TLANGLNTIKTALI
-340 SAMSQ
+340 A
-345 LKPFLSEVSMLVE
+345 LKPFISGVAQSMEQASQKVLKWAQNSQTAQKFFNIMNTTGVKTFDALLS
-358 ANAREFENWVKHSET
+358 
-373 AKKAFEALNSIG
+373 
-385 GAIFGDLLNAA
+385 AA
-396 GRFGDGLVNIFTQLM
+396 GRFGDGLVNVFTQLA
-411 PLFKFVSQGLQNMSI
+411 PLFLWVANGLDSLGQK
-426 AFQNWA
+426 FQNWA

-438 NAINAIKAFIDYT
+438 NAIQAFIEYT
-451 TTNLPKIG
+451 KTNLPKLG
-459 QIFGNVFAGIGNLMI
+459 QIFGNVFSGIGNLMI
-474 AFAQN
+474 AFGQN

-561 ETHPAI
+561 ETHPAV
-567 AQVAGVMGILGGV
+567 AQIIGVMGILGGV

-587 IVAISSVL
+587 IAAVSSVL
-595 TNVFG
+595 SNVFG
-600 LSLFSV
+600 MTLLNV
-606 TEKILDFVRTSSLVT
+606 VKRILDLTRITGLVSKAF
-621 GATEALIGAFGS
+621 GLLAGAFTS
-633 ISAPILAVVAVI
+633 ISWPILAVVAVI
-645 GAFIGVLVYLWKTN
+645 GAFIGILVYLWKTN
-659 ENFRNT
+659 ENFRKT
-665 ITEAWNGVKTAVSGA
+665 ITEAWNGIKTAVSGA
-680 IQGVVGWLTELWGKI
+680 IQGVVDWLTQLWGKI

-707 VLGQIFMQVL
+707 MLGQIFMQVL

-773 GAWETIKTTVTNV
+773 GAWETIKTTITNV

-798 ESIIGFLTG
+798 DSIIGFLTG
-807 VMNRT
+807 VMNRA

-829 FVSSIWNTVTSW
+829 FVSNIWNSVTSW
-841 FSRVAS
+841 FSRVVS
-847 SVAEKMGQALNFII
+847 SIAEKMGQALNFII

-986 STLTDSIVNPVS
+986 STLTDSIVDPVS

>member
-1 MDTHFMAKIM
+1 MEKNFLARITAIISDFKRNMRTAQRMAKTDIPDEIKTEVT
-11 ANIRDFQS
+11 ANIRDY
-19 NVRKAQRLAKT
+19 QRELT
-30 SVPNEI
+30 
-36 ETDVKADI
+36 
-44 SRFQRAL
+44 
-51 QRAKSMAQRWREH
+51 RAKSMAQRWREH
-64 SVKLFMKTDE
+64 KVNIDADASKVK
-74 YKANL
+74 
-79 ERAKAQVERFKQHK
+79 QVISFVK
-93 VDLKLSNT
+93 VELSNIRRKKV
-101 ELMAKYNATKATVEA
+101 EIDGDASGLKRNVATSKAMLA
-116 WRKHVVKLDLDANPA
+116 GWRKHTVKLDFDTTGMTKMQVALTAGKRALDQYQ
-131 KMAVKGF
+131 
-138 KEDLI
+138 
-143 DLSRHSFDID
+143 S
-153 SSRWKL
+153 
-159 GNKFTKEF
+159 T
-167 NEVEGAVKRS
+167 
-177 FGRIGQIMRKEVN
+177 
-190 GTSDIWG
+190 
-197 KLNNSLKDYG
+197 
-207 EKMDALATK
+207 MDGIASN

-253 LNAVGVLGGGVLGLV
+253 LNAVGVLGGGVVGLA

-275 LGVVGF
+275 VGAVGF
-281 GAMAISA
+281 GAMAITA
-288 LKMVED
+288 LKMVKD

-310 DQLKTTWRDIVKENQ
+310 DQLKTTWQGIVKENQ

-358 ANAREFENWVKHSET
+358 ANAREFEDWVKHSET

-438 NAINAIKAFIDYT
+438 NAIKAFIDYT

-459 QIFGNVFAGIGNLMI
+459 QIFSNVFAGIGNLMI

-561 ETHPAI
+561 ETHPAV
-567 AQVAGVMGILGGV
+567 AQIIGVIGILGGV

-587 IVAISSVL
+587 IAAVSSVL
-595 TNVFG
+595 SNVFSMT
-600 LSLFSV
+600 LLNV
-606 TEKILDFVRTSSLVT
+606 VKRILDLTRITGVVSKAFGLLT
-621 GATEALIGAFGS
+621 GAFTS
-633 ISAPILAVVAVI
+633 ISWPILAVVAVI
-645 GAFIGVLVYLWKTN
+645 GILVYLWKTN
-659 ENFRNT
+659 ENFRKT
-665 ITEAWNGVKTAVSGA
+665 ITEAWNGIKTAVSGA

-773 GAWETIKTTVTNV
+773 GAWETIKTTITNV

-891 NVGDGMSDA
+891 NVGDGMKNA
-900 LGKIKSFFSDF
+900 LDKIKSFFSDF

-952 SGHGGGSSL
+952 SGHGGGSGL

-969 AKVIATDFGS
+969 AKVMATSFGKTFTS
-979 AFNKELS
+979 ELG
-986 STLTDSIVNPVS
+986 STLTDGFNDSLTPSV
-998 TSIDRH
+998 DGH
-1004 MTSDVQHSL
+1004 MTNDVQHSM
-1013 KENNRPIVNVTI
+1013 KENNRPIVNVTV
-1025 RNEGDLDLI
+1025 RNEGDLNMI
-1034 KSRIDDMNAIDG
+1034 KSHIDDMDAKDG
-1046 SFNLL
+1046 SFNLM

>member
-11 ANIRDFQS
+11 ANIRDFQN

-30 SVPNEI
+30 AVPNEI

-51 QRAKSMAQRWREH
+51 QRAKAMAQKWREH
-64 SVKLFMKTDE
+64 NVKIDGNNSPLKRAITSARTMLATLHTKTVKVNFDT
-74 YKANL
+74 
-79 ERAKAQVERFKQHK
+79 RGMTKAQI
-93 VDLKLSNT
+93 L
-101 ELMAKYNATKATVEA
+101 TKA
-116 WRKHVVKLDLDANPA
+116 L
-131 KMAVKGF
+131 
-138 KEDLI
+138 
-143 DLSRHSFDID
+143 
-153 SSRWKL
+153 
-159 GNKFTKEF
+159 NK
-167 NEVEGAVKRS
+167 
-177 FGRIGQIMRKEVN
+177 
-190 GTSDIWG
+190 
-197 KLNNSLKDYG
+197 SLTEYG
-207 EKMDALATK
+207 EKMDALASK

-253 LNAVGVLGGGVLGLV
+253 LNAVGVLGGGVLGLA
-268 GAFSVAG
+268 GAFSIAGAGAVA
-275 LGVVGF
+275 F

-288 LKMVED
+288 IKMLKD
-294 GTLAVTKEVQ
+294 GTLQVTKETQAYQSALNGV
-304 NFRDAS
+304 
-310 DQLKTTWRDIVKENQ
+310 KTTWQDIIKQNQ
-325 ASIFN
+325 AQIFN
-330 AMSAGIRGVT
+330 TLANGLNTIKTALI
-340 SAMSQ
+340 A
-345 LKPFLSEVSMLVE
+345 LKPFISGVAQSMEQASQKVLKWAQNSQTAQKFFNMMNTTGVKTFDALLS
-358 ANAREFENWVKHSET
+358 
-373 AKKAFEALNSIG
+373 
-385 GAIFGDLLNAA
+385 AA
-396 GRFGDGLVNIFTQLM
+396 GRFGDGLVNVFTQLA
-411 PLFKFVSQGLQNMSI
+411 PLFLWVANGLDSLGQK
-426 AFQNWA
+426 FQNWA

-438 NAINAIKAFIDYT
+438 NAIQAFIEYT
-451 TTNLPKIG
+451 KTNLPKLG
-459 QIFGNVFAGIGNLMI
+459 QIFGNVFSGIGNLMI
-474 AFAQN
+474 AFGQN

-561 ETHPAI
+561 ETHPAV
-567 AQVAGVMGILGGV
+567 AQIIGVMGILGGV

-587 IVAISSVL
+587 IAAVSSVL
-595 TNVFG
+595 SNVFSMT
-600 LSLFSV
+600 LLNV
-606 TEKILDFVRTSSLVT
+606 VKRILDLTRITGLVSKAF
-621 GATEALIGAFGS
+621 GLLAGAFTS
-633 ISAPILAVVAVI
+633 VSWPVLAVIAVI
-645 GAFIGVLVYLWKTN
+645 GAFIGILVYLWKTN
-659 ENFRNT
+659 ENFRKT
-665 ITEAWNGVKTAVSGA
+665 ITESWNGIKTAVSGA
-680 IQGVVGWLTELWGKI
+680 IQGVVDWLTQLWGKI
-695 QSTLQPIMPILQ
+695 QSTLQPIMPVLQ
-707 VLGQIFMQVL
+707 MLGQIFMQVL

-900 LGKIKSFFSDF
+900 LGKIKSFFGDF

-931 KVVSAVGDAISSA
+931 RVVSAVGDAISSA

-952 SGHGGGSSL
+952 SGHGGGSGL

-986 STLTDSIVNPVS
+986 STLTDSIVDPVS

-1004 MTSDVQHSL
+1004 MTGDVQHSL

-1034 KSRIDDMNAIDG
+1034 KSRIDDIDAIDG

>member
-1 MDTHFMAKIM
+1 MAKIM
-11 ANIRDFQS
+11 ANIRDFQN

-30 SVPNEI
+30 SVPNNI

-44 SRFQRAL
+44 SKFQRAM
-51 QRAKSMAQRWREH
+51 QRAKAMAQKWRGH
-64 SVKLFMKTDE
+64 DVKLFMKTEE

-79 ERAKAQVERFKQHK
+79 ERAKAQAERFKQHK
-93 VDLKLSNT
+93 VDLKLSDA
-101 ELMAKYNATKATVEA
+101 ELMAKYKTTKATVEA
-116 WRKHVVKLDLDANPA
+116 WRKHVVKLDLDASAA

-143 DLSRHSFDID
+143 DLNKHSFDVD

-190 GTSDIWG
+190 GTSSIWG
-197 KLNNSLKDYG
+197 KLNNALEDYG
-207 EKMDALATK
+207 KKMDALATK

-253 LNAVGVLGGGVLGLV
+253 LNAVGVLGGGVLGLA
-268 GAFSVAG
+268 GAFSIAGAGAVAF
-275 LGVVGF
+275 GV
-281 GAMAISA
+281 MAISA
-288 LKMVED
+288 IKMLKD
-294 GTLAVTKEVQ
+294 GTLQVTKETQAYQSALNGVK
-304 NFRDAS
+304 S
-310 DQLKTTWRDIVKENQ
+310 TWQDIIKQNQ
-325 ASIFN
+325 AQIFN
-330 AMSAGIRGVT
+330 TLANGLNTIKTALI
-340 SAMSQ
+340 A
-345 LKPFLSEVSMLVE
+345 LKPFISGVAQSMEQASQKVLKWAQNSQTAQKFFNIMNTTGVKTFDALLS
-358 ANAREFENWVKHSET
+358 
-373 AKKAFEALNSIG
+373 
-385 GAIFGDLLNAA
+385 AA
-396 GRFGDGLVNIFTQLM
+396 GRFGDGLVNVFTQLA
-411 PLFKFVSQGLQNMSI
+411 PLFLWVANGLDSLGQK
-426 AFQNWA
+426 FQNWA

-438 NAINAIKAFIDYT
+438 NAIQAFIEYT
-451 TTNLPKIG
+451 KTNLPKLG
-459 QIFGNVFAGIGNLMI
+459 QIFGNVFSGIGNLMI
-474 AFAQN
+474 AFGQN

-561 ETHPAI
+561 ETHPAV
-567 AQVAGVMGILGGV
+567 AQIIGVMGILGGV

-587 IVAISSVL
+587 IAAVSSVL
-595 TNVFG
+595 SNVFG
-600 LSLFSV
+600 MTLLNV
-606 TEKILDFVRTSSLVT
+606 VKRILDLTRITGLVSKAF
-621 GATEALIGAFGS
+621 GLLAGAFTS
-633 ISAPILAVVAVI
+633 ISWPILAVVAVI
-645 GAFIGVLVYLWKTN
+645 GAFIGILVYLWKTN
-659 ENFRNT
+659 ENFRKT
-665 ITEAWNGVKTAVSGA
+665 ITEAWNGIKTAVSGA
-680 IQGVVGWLTELWGKI
+680 IQGVVDWLTQLWGKI

-707 VLGQIFMQVL
+707 MLGQIFMQVL

-773 GAWETIKTTVTNV
+773 GAWETIKTTITNV

-798 ESIIGFLTG
+798 DSIIGFLTG
-807 VMNRT
+807 VMNRA

-829 FVSSIWNTVTSW
+829 FVSNIWNSVTSW

-847 SVAEKMGQALNFII
+847 SIAEKMGQALNFII

-1034 KSRIDDMNAIDG
+1034 KSSIDDMNAIDG

>member
-1 MDTHFMAKIM
+1 MAKIM
-11 ANIRDFQS
+11 ANIRDFQN

-30 SVPNEI
+30 AVPNEI

-51 QRAKSMAQRWREH
+51 QRAKAMAQKWREH
-64 SVKLFMKTDE
+64 NVKIDGNNSPLKRAITSARTMLATLHTKTVKVNFDT
-74 YKANL
+74 
-79 ERAKAQVERFKQHK
+79 RGMTKAQI
-93 VDLKLSNT
+93 L
-101 ELMAKYNATKATVEA
+101 TKA
-116 WRKHVVKLDLDANPA
+116 L
-131 KMAVKGF
+131 
-138 KEDLI
+138 
-143 DLSRHSFDID
+143 
-153 SSRWKL
+153 
-159 GNKFTKEF
+159 NK
-167 NEVEGAVKRS
+167 
-177 FGRIGQIMRKEVN
+177 
-190 GTSDIWG
+190 
-197 KLNNSLKDYG
+197 SLTEYG
-207 EKMDALATK
+207 EKMDALASK

-253 LNAVGVLGGGVLGLV
+253 LNAVGVLGGGVLGLA
-268 GAFSVAG
+268 GAFSIAGAGAVA
-275 LGVVGF
+275 F

-288 LKMVED
+288 IKMLKD
-294 GTLAVTKEVQ
+294 GTLQVTKETQAYQSALNGV
-304 NFRDAS
+304 
-310 DQLKTTWRDIVKENQ
+310 KTTWQDIIKQNQ
-325 ASIFN
+325 AQIFN
-330 AMSAGIRGVT
+330 TLANGLNTIKTALI
-340 SAMSQ
+340 A
-345 LKPFLSEVSMLVE
+345 LKPFISGVAQSMEQASQKVLKWAQNSQTAQKFFNMMNTTGVKTFDALLS
-358 ANAREFENWVKHSET
+358 
-373 AKKAFEALNSIG
+373 
-385 GAIFGDLLNAA
+385 AA
-396 GRFGDGLVNIFTQLM
+396 GRFGDGLVNVFTQLA
-411 PLFKFVSQGLQNMSI
+411 PLFLWVANGLDSLGQK
-426 AFQNWA
+426 FQNWA

-438 NAINAIKAFIDYT
+438 NAIQAFIEYT
-451 TTNLPKIG
+451 KTNLPKLG
-459 QIFGNVFAGIGNLMI
+459 QIFGNVFSGIGNLMI
-474 AFAQN
+474 AFGQN

-493 FRAWSEQVGQ
+493 FKAWSEQVGQ

-561 ETHPAI
+561 ETHPAV
-567 AQVAGVMGILGGV
+567 AQIIGVMGILGGV
-580 FWALMAP
+580 FWALMSP

-606 TEKILDFVRTSSLVT
+606 IEKILDFVRTSSLVT

-645 GAFIGVLVYLWKTN
+645 GAFIGILVYLWKTN
-659 ENFRNT
+659 ENFRKT
-665 ITEAWNGVKTAVSGA
+665 ITEAWNGIKTAVSGA
-680 IQGVVGWLTELWGKI
+680 IQGVVDWLTQLWGKI

-707 VLGQIFMQVL
+707 MLGQIFMQVL

-900 LGKIKSFFSDF
+900 LGKIKSFFGDF

-931 KVVSAVGDAISSA
+931 RVVSAVGDAISSA

-952 SGHGGGSSL
+952 SGHGGGSGL

-986 STLTDSIVNPVS
+986 STLTDSIVDPVS

-1004 MTSDVQHSL
+1004 MTGDVQHSL

>member
-51 QRAKSMAQRWREH
+51 QRAKAMAQKWREH
-64 SVKLFMKTDE
+64 NVKIDGNNSPLKRAIASAKTMLATLHN
-74 YKANL
+74 KTI
-79 ERAKAQVERFKQHK
+79 K
-93 VDLKLSNT
+93 VNFDTRGMTKTQIL
-101 ELMAKYNATKATVEA
+101 TKA
-116 WRKHVVKLDLDANPA
+116 
-131 KMAVKGF
+131 
-138 KEDLI
+138 
-143 DLSRHSFDID
+143 
-153 SSRWKL
+153 
-159 GNKFTKEF
+159 
-167 NEVEGAVKRS
+167 
-177 FGRIGQIMRKEVN
+177 
-190 GTSDIWG
+190 
-197 KLNNSLKDYG
+197 LNQSLTDYS

-358 ANAREFENWVKHSET
+358 ANARKFEDWVKHSET

-432 NSVAGQ
+432 NSVSGQ
-438 NAINAIKAFIDYT
+438 NAIKAFIDYT

-707 VLGQIFMQVL
+707 VLGQVFMQVL

-730 IIQGLWTLITIAF
+730 IIQGLWTLIR
-743 QAIGTVISVA
+743 
-753 VQIIVGLFT
+753 LFN
-762 ALIQLLTGDFS
+762 
-773 GAWETIKTTVTNV
+773 WRN
-786 LDTIWQYMQSVW
+786 
-798 ESIIGFLTG
+798 ES
-807 VMNRT
+807 N
-812 LSMFGTSW
+812 
-820 SQIWSTITN
+820 
-829 FVSSIWNTVTSW
+829 
-841 FSRVAS
+841 
-847 SVAEKMGQALNFII
+847 
-861 TKGSEWVSNIWN
+861 
-873 TVTSFA
+873 
-879 SKVADGFKRVVS
+879 
-891 NVGDGMSDA
+891 
-900 LGKIKSFFSDF
+900 
-911 LNAGAELI
+911 
-919 GKVAEGVANAAH
+919 
-931 KVVSAVGDAISSA
+931 
-944 WDSVTSFV
+944 
-952 SGHGGGSSL
+952 
-961 GKGLAVSQ
+961 
-969 AKVIATDFGS
+969 
-979 AFNKELS
+979 AFNVWYKLV
-986 STLTDSIVNPVS
+986 TDMEYN
-998 TSIDRH
+998 H
-1004 MTSDVQHSL
+1004 
-1013 KENNRPIVNVTI
+1013 
-1025 RNEGDLDLI
+1025 
-1034 KSRIDDMNAIDG
+1034 
-1046 SFNLL
+1046 

>member
-1 MDTHFMAKIM
+1 MKQ
-11 ANIRDFQS
+11 N
-19 NVRKAQRLAKT
+19 
-30 SVPNEI
+30 
-36 ETDVKADI
+36 VKADI

-51 QRAKSMAQRWREH
+51 QRAKAMAQKWREH
-64 SVKLFMKTDE
+64 NVKIDGNNSPLKRAIASAKTMLATLHN
-74 YKANL
+74 KTI
-79 ERAKAQVERFKQHK
+79 K
-93 VDLKLSNT
+93 VNFDTRGMTKTQIL
-101 ELMAKYNATKATVEA
+101 TKA
-116 WRKHVVKLDLDANPA
+116 
-131 KMAVKGF
+131 
-138 KEDLI
+138 
-143 DLSRHSFDID
+143 
-153 SSRWKL
+153 
-159 GNKFTKEF
+159 
-167 NEVEGAVKRS
+167 
-177 FGRIGQIMRKEVN
+177 
-190 GTSDIWG
+190 
-197 KLNNSLKDYG
+197 LNQSLTDYS

-438 NAINAIKAFIDYT
+438 NAIKAFIDYT

-786 LDTIWQYMQSVW
+786 LDTIWQYMQ
-798 ESIIGFLTG
+798 I
-807 VMNRT
+807 
-812 LSMFGTSW
+812 
-820 SQIWSTITN
+820 
-829 FVSSIWNTVTSW
+829 
-841 FSRVAS
+841 
-847 SVAEKMGQALNFII
+847 
-861 TKGSEWVSNIWN
+861 
-873 TVTSFA
+873 
-879 SKVADGFKRVVS
+879 
-891 NVGDGMSDA
+891 
-900 LGKIKSFFSDF
+900 
-911 LNAGAELI
+911 
-919 GKVAEGVANAAH
+919 
-931 KVVSAVGDAISSA
+931 
-944 WDSVTSFV
+944 
-952 SGHGGGSSL
+952 SL
-961 GKGLAVSQ
+961 GVNYRL
-969 AKVIATDFGS
+969 
-979 AFNKELS
+979 FNW
-986 STLTDSIVNPVS
+986 
-998 TSIDRH
+998 
-1004 MTSDVQHSL
+1004 
-1013 KENNRPIVNVTI
+1013 
-1025 RNEGDLDLI
+1025 RNESNTFYVWYKLVT
-1034 KSRIDDMNAIDG
+1034 DMEYNH
-1046 SFNLL
+1046 

>member
-1 MDTHFMAKIM
+1 MAKIM
-11 ANIRDFQS
+11 ANIRDFQN

-30 SVPNEI
+30 AVPNEI

-51 QRAKSMAQRWREH
+51 QRAKAMAQKWREH
-64 SVKLFMKTDE
+64 NVKIDGNNSPLKRAITSARTMLATLHTKTVKVNFDT
-74 YKANL
+74 
-79 ERAKAQVERFKQHK
+79 RGMTKAQI
-93 VDLKLSNT
+93 L
-101 ELMAKYNATKATVEA
+101 TKA
-116 WRKHVVKLDLDANPA
+116 L
-131 KMAVKGF
+131 
-138 KEDLI
+138 
-143 DLSRHSFDID
+143 
-153 SSRWKL
+153 
-159 GNKFTKEF
+159 NK
-167 NEVEGAVKRS
+167 
-177 FGRIGQIMRKEVN
+177 
-190 GTSDIWG
+190 
-197 KLNNSLKDYG
+197 SLTEYG
-207 EKMDALATK
+207 EKMDALASK

-253 LNAVGVLGGGVLGLV
+253 LNSVGVLGGGVLGLA
-268 GAFSVAG
+268 GAFSIAGAGAVA
-275 LGVVGF
+275 F
-281 GAMAISA
+281 GSMAISA
-288 LKMVED
+288 IKMLKD
-294 GTLAVTKEVQ
+294 GTLQVTKETQAYQSALNGV
-304 NFRDAS
+304 
-310 DQLKTTWRDIVKENQ
+310 KTTWQDIIKQNQ
-325 ASIFN
+325 AQIFN
-330 AMSAGIRGVT
+330 TLANGLNTIKTALI
-340 SAMSQ
+340 A
-345 LKPFLSEVSMLVE
+345 LKPFISGVAQSMEQASQKVLKWAQNSQTAQKFFNMMNTTGVKTFDALLS
-358 ANAREFENWVKHSET
+358 
-373 AKKAFEALNSIG
+373 
-385 GAIFGDLLNAA
+385 AA
-396 GRFGDGLVNIFTQLM
+396 GRFGDGLVNVFTQLA
-411 PLFKFVSQGLQNMSI
+411 PLFLWVANGLDSLGQK
-426 AFQNWA
+426 FQNWA

-438 NAINAIKAFIDYT
+438 NAIQAFIEYT
-451 TTNLPKIG
+451 KTNLPKLG
-459 QIFGNVFAGIGNLMI
+459 QIFGNVFSGIGNLMI
-474 AFAQN
+474 AFGQN

-561 ETHPAI
+561 ETHPAV
-567 AQVAGVMGILGGV
+567 AQIIGVMGILGGV

-587 IVAISSVL
+587 IAAVSSVL
-595 TNVFG
+595 SNVFSMT
-600 LSLFSV
+600 LLNV
-606 TEKILDFVRTSSLVT
+606 VKRILDLTRITGLVSKAF
-621 GATEALIGAFGS
+621 GLLAGAFTS
-633 ISAPILAVVAVI
+633 VSWPVLAVIAVI
-645 GAFIGVLVYLWKTN
+645 GAFIGILVYLWKTN
-659 ENFRNT
+659 ENFRKT
-665 ITEAWNGVKTAVSGA
+665 ITESWNGIKTAVSGA
-680 IQGVVGWLTELWGKI
+680 IQGVVDWLTQLWGKI
-695 QSTLQPIMPILQ
+695 QSTLQPIIPILQ
-707 VLGQIFMQVL
+707 MLGQIFMQVL

-820 SQIWSTITN
+820 SQIWSTISN

-900 LGKIKSFFSDF
+900 LGKIKSFFGDF

-931 KVVSAVGDAISSA
+931 RVVSAVGDAISSA

-952 SGHGGGSSL
+952 SGHGGGSGL

-986 STLTDSIVNPVS
+986 STLTDSIVDPVS

-1004 MTSDVQHSL
+1004 MTGDVQHSL

-1034 KSRIDDMNAIDG
+1034 KSRIDDIDAIDG

>member
-1 MDTHFMAKIM
+1 MEKNFLARVTAIISDFKRNIRTAQRMAKTDIPDEIKTEVT
-11 ANIRDFQS
+11 ANIRDY
-19 NVRKAQRLAKT
+19 QRELT
-30 SVPNEI
+30 
-36 ETDVKADI
+36 
-44 SRFQRAL
+44 
-51 QRAKSMAQRWREH
+51 RAKSMAQRWREH
-64 SVKLFMKTDE
+64 KVNIDADASKVKQVISFV
-74 YKANL
+74 KA
-79 ERAKAQVERFKQHK
+79 E
-93 VDLKLSNT
+93 LSNIRRKKV
-101 ELMAKYNATKATVEA
+101 EIDGDASGLKRNVATSKAMLA
-116 WRKHVVKLDLDANPA
+116 GWRKHTVKLDFDTTGMTKMQVALTAGKRALDQYQ
-131 KMAVKGF
+131 
-138 KEDLI
+138 
-143 DLSRHSFDID
+143 S
-153 SSRWKL
+153 
-159 GNKFTKEF
+159 T
-167 NEVEGAVKRS
+167 
-177 FGRIGQIMRKEVN
+177 
-190 GTSDIWG
+190 
-197 KLNNSLKDYG
+197 
-207 EKMDALATK
+207 MDGIASN

-253 LNAVGVLGGGVLGLV
+253 LNAVGVLGGGVIGLA

-275 LGVVGF
+275 VGAVGF
-281 GAMAISA
+281 GAMAITA
-288 LKMVED
+288 LKMVKD

-310 DQLKTTWRDIVKENQ
+310 DQLKTTWQGIVKENQ

-345 LKPFLSEVSMLVE
+345 LKLFLSEVSMLVE

-411 PLFKFVSQGLQNMSI
+411 PLFKFMSQGLQNMSI
-426 AFQNWA
+426 DFQNWA

-438 NAINAIKAFIDYT
+438 NAIQAFIEYT
-451 TTNLPKIG
+451 KTNLPKIG
-459 QIFGNVFAGIGNLMI
+459 KIFGNVFKGIGNLMI
-474 AFAQN
+474 AFSQN
-479 SSNIFDWLVKLTSQ
+479 SSNIFDWLVELTNK
-493 FRAWSEQVGQ
+493 FREWSEQVGQ
-503 SQGFKDFIS
+503 SQGFKDFIN
-512 YVQENGPTIMQLI
+512 YVQENGPTIMKLI
-525 GNIVKALVAFGTAM
+525 GNIVKALVAFGKAM

-552 LAGFIAKLF
+552 LADFIGKLF
-561 ETHPAI
+561 ETHPAV
-567 AQVAGVMGILGGV
+567 AQAMGILGILGGA

-587 IVAISSVL
+587 IAAVSSVL
-595 TNVFG
+595 SNVFG
-600 LSLFSV
+600 TSLLGIIKKMLDLTGIPKLLS
-606 TEKILDFVRTSSLVT
+606 K
-621 GATEALIGAFGS
+621 AFAPLAGVFTS
-633 ISAPILAVVAVI
+633 ISWPVLLVI
-645 GAFIGVLVYLWKTN
+645 AIIAAFIGVVVYLWKTN
-659 ENFRNT
+659 ETFRKNMT
-665 ITEAWNGVKTAVSGA
+665 KAWEDIKSAVSEA
-680 IQGVVGWLTELWGKI
+680 IQGVIDWLSELWDKI
-695 QSTLQPIMPILQ
+695 QTTIEPIKPILEA
-707 VLGQIFMQVL
+707 LGKVFMTVL
-717 GVLVIGII
+717 GVLVIGVIV
-725 TNVMN
+725 NVMN
-730 IIQGLWTLITIAF
+730 VIQGLWTVIKIAF
-743 QAIGTVISVA
+743 EAIGTVISVA

-762 ALIQLLTGDFS
+762 ALIQLLTGDLS
-773 GAWETIKTTVTNV
+773 GAWETIKTTITNV

-829 FVSSIWNTVTSW
+829 FVSSIWNSVTSW

-873 TVTSFA
+873 TVTNFA

-891 NVGDGMSDA
+891 NVGDGMKNA
-900 LGKIKSFFSDF
+900 LDKIKSFFSDF

-952 SGHGGGSSL
+952 SGHGGGSGL

-969 AKVIATDFGS
+969 AKVMATSFGKTFTS
-979 AFNKELS
+979 ELG
-986 STLTDSIVNPVS
+986 STLTDGFNDSLTPSV
-998 TSIDRH
+998 DGH
-1004 MTSDVQHSL
+1004 MTNDVQHSM
-1013 KENNRPIVNVTI
+1013 KENNRPIVNVTV
-1025 RNEGDLDLI
+1025 RNEGDLNMI
-1034 KSRIDDMNAIDG
+1034 KSHIDDMDAKDG
-1046 SFNLL
+1046 SFNLM

>member
-11 ANIRDFQS
+11 ANIRDFQN

-30 SVPNEI
+30 AVPNEI

-51 QRAKSMAQRWREH
+51 QRAKAMAQKWREH
-64 SVKLFMKTDE
+64 NVKIDGNNSPLKRAITSARTMLATLHTKTVKVNFDT
-74 YKANL
+74 
-79 ERAKAQVERFKQHK
+79 RGMTKAQI
-93 VDLKLSNT
+93 L
-101 ELMAKYNATKATVEA
+101 TKA
-116 WRKHVVKLDLDANPA
+116 L
-131 KMAVKGF
+131 
-138 KEDLI
+138 
-143 DLSRHSFDID
+143 
-153 SSRWKL
+153 
-159 GNKFTKEF
+159 NK
-167 NEVEGAVKRS
+167 
-177 FGRIGQIMRKEVN
+177 
-190 GTSDIWG
+190 
-197 KLNNSLKDYG
+197 SLTEYG
-207 EKMDALATK
+207 EKMDALASK

-253 LNAVGVLGGGVLGLV
+253 LNAVGVLGGGVLGLA
-268 GAFSVAG
+268 GAFSIAGAGAVA
-275 LGVVGF
+275 F

-288 LKMVED
+288 IKMLKD
-294 GTLAVTKEVQ
+294 GTLQVTKETQAYQSALNGV
-304 NFRDAS
+304 
-310 DQLKTTWRDIVKENQ
+310 KTTWQDIIKQNQ
-325 ASIFN
+325 AQIFN
-330 AMSAGIRGVT
+330 TLANGLNTIKTALI
-340 SAMSQ
+340 A
-345 LKPFLSEVSMLVE
+345 LKPFISGVAQSMEQASQKVLKWAQNSQTAQKFFNMMNTTGVKTFDALLS
-358 ANAREFENWVKHSET
+358 
-373 AKKAFEALNSIG
+373 
-385 GAIFGDLLNAA
+385 AA
-396 GRFGDGLVNIFTQLM
+396 GRFGDGLVNVFTQLA
-411 PLFKFVSQGLQNMSI
+411 PLFLWVANGLDSLGQK
-426 AFQNWA
+426 FQNWA

-438 NAINAIKAFIDYT
+438 NAIQAFIEYT
-451 TTNLPKIG
+451 KTNLPKLG
-459 QIFGNVFAGIGNLMI
+459 QIFGNVFSGIGNLMI
-474 AFAQN
+474 AFGQN

-587 IVAISSVL
+587 IAAVSSVL
-595 TNVFG
+595 SNVFG
-600 LSLFSV
+600 MTLLNV
-606 TEKILDFVRTSSLVT
+606 VKRILDLTRITGLVSKAF
-621 GATEALIGAFGS
+621 GLLAGAFTS
-633 ISAPILAVVAVI
+633 ISWPVLAVIAVI
-645 GAFIGVLVYLWKTN
+645 GAFIGILVYLWKTN
-659 ENFRNT
+659 ENFRKT
-665 ITEAWNGVKTAVSGA
+665 ITESWNGIKTAVSGA
-680 IQGVVGWLTELWGKI
+680 IQGVVDWLTQLWGKI

-707 VLGQIFMQVL
+707 MLGQIFMQVL

-873 TVTSFA
+873 TVISFA

-900 LGKIKSFFSDF
+900 LGKIKSFFGDF

-931 KVVSAVGDAISSA
+931 RVVSAVGDAISSA

-952 SGHGGGSSL
+952 SGHGGGSGL

-986 STLTDSIVNPVS
+986 STLTDSIVDPVS

-1004 MTSDVQHSL
+1004 MTGDVQHSL

-1034 KSRIDDMNAIDG
+1034 KSRIDDIDAIDG

>member
-1 MDTHFMAKIM
+1 MAKIM

-51 QRAKSMAQRWREH
+51 QRAKAMAQKWREH
-64 SVKLFMKTDE
+64 NIKIDGNNSPLKRAIASAKTMLATLHN
-74 YKANL
+74 KTI
-79 ERAKAQVERFKQHK
+79 K
-93 VDLKLSNT
+93 VNFDTRGMTKTQIL
-101 ELMAKYNATKATVEA
+101 TKA
-116 WRKHVVKLDLDANPA
+116 
-131 KMAVKGF
+131 
-138 KEDLI
+138 
-143 DLSRHSFDID
+143 
-153 SSRWKL
+153 
-159 GNKFTKEF
+159 
-167 NEVEGAVKRS
+167 
-177 FGRIGQIMRKEVN
+177 
-190 GTSDIWG
+190 
-197 KLNNSLKDYG
+197 LNQSLTDYS

-231 MIASIQAL
+231 MIASIQVL

-330 AMSAGIRGVT
+330 ATSAGIRGVT

-358 ANAREFENWVKHSET
+358 ANARKFEDWVKHSET
-373 AKKAFEALNSIG
+373 TKKAFEALNSIG

-396 GRFGDGLVNIFTQLM
+396 GRFGDGLINIFTQLM

-438 NAINAIKAFIDYT
+438 NAIKAFIDYT

-546 LDFITN
+546 LDFVTN

-561 ETHPAI
+561 EAHPAV
-567 AQVAGVMGILGGV
+567 AQIIGVIGILGGV

-587 IVAISSVL
+587 IAAVSSVL
-595 TNVFG
+595 SNVFSMT
-600 LSLFSV
+600 LLNV
-606 TEKILDFVRTSSLVT
+606 VKRILDLTRITGVVSKAFGLLT
-621 GATEALIGAFGS
+621 GAFTS
-633 ISAPILAVVAVI
+633 ISWPILAVVAVI
-645 GAFIGVLVYLWKTN
+645 GVFIGILVYLWKTN
-659 ENFRNT
+659 ENFRKT
-665 ITEAWNGVKTAVSGA
+665 ITEAWNGIKTAVSGA
-680 IQGVVGWLTELWGKI
+680 IQGVVDWLTQLWGKI

-707 VLGQIFMQVL
+707 VLGQVFMRVL

-762 ALIQLLTGDFS
+762 TLIQLLTGDFS
-773 GAWETIKTTVTNV
+773 GVWETIKTTVTNV

-829 FVSSIWNTVTSW
+829 FVSSIWSTVTSW
-841 FSRVAS
+841 FSRVAW
-847 SVAEKMGQALNFII
+847 SVAEK
-861 TKGSEWVSNIWN
+861 
-873 TVTSFA
+873 
-879 SKVADGFKRVVS
+879 
-891 NVGDGMSDA
+891 
-900 LGKIKSFFSDF
+900 
-911 LNAGAELI
+911 
-919 GKVAEGVANAAH
+919 
-931 KVVSAVGDAISSA
+931 
-944 WDSVTSFV
+944 WDK
-952 SGHGGGSSL
+952 H
-961 GKGLAVSQ
+961 
-969 AKVIATDFGS
+969 
-979 AFNKELS
+979 
-986 STLTDSIVNPVS
+986 
-998 TSIDRH
+998 
-1004 MTSDVQHSL
+1004 
-1013 KENNRPIVNVTI
+1013 
-1025 RNEGDLDLI
+1025 
-1034 KSRIDDMNAIDG
+1034 
-1046 SFNLL
+1046 

>member
-1 MDTHFMAKIM
+1 MAKIM
-11 ANIRDFQS
+11 ANIRDFQN

-30 SVPNEI
+30 AVPNEI

-51 QRAKSMAQRWREH
+51 QRAKAMAQKWREH
-64 SVKLFMKTDE
+64 NVKIDGNNSPLKRAITSARTMLATLHTKTVKVNFDT
-74 YKANL
+74 
-79 ERAKAQVERFKQHK
+79 RGMTKAQI
-93 VDLKLSNT
+93 L
-101 ELMAKYNATKATVEA
+101 TKA
-116 WRKHVVKLDLDANPA
+116 L
-131 KMAVKGF
+131 
-138 KEDLI
+138 
-143 DLSRHSFDID
+143 
-153 SSRWKL
+153 
-159 GNKFTKEF
+159 NK
-167 NEVEGAVKRS
+167 
-177 FGRIGQIMRKEVN
+177 
-190 GTSDIWG
+190 
-197 KLNNSLKDYG
+197 SLTEYG
-207 EKMDALATK
+207 EKMDALASK

-253 LNAVGVLGGGVLGLV
+253 LNSVGVLGGGVLGLA
-268 GAFSVAG
+268 GAFSIAGAGAVA
-275 LGVVGF
+275 F
-281 GAMAISA
+281 GSMAISA
-288 LKMVED
+288 IKMLKD
-294 GTLAVTKEVQ
+294 GTLQVTKETQAYQSALNGV
-304 NFRDAS
+304 
-310 DQLKTTWRDIVKENQ
+310 KTTWQDIIKQNQ
-325 ASIFN
+325 AQIFN
-330 AMSAGIRGVT
+330 TLANGLNTIKTALI
-340 SAMSQ
+340 A
-345 LKPFLSEVSMLVE
+345 LKPFISGVAQSMEQASQKVLKWAQNSQTAQKFFNMMNTTGVKTFDALLS
-358 ANAREFENWVKHSET
+358 
-373 AKKAFEALNSIG
+373 
-385 GAIFGDLLNAA
+385 AA
-396 GRFGDGLVNIFTQLM
+396 GRFGDGLVNVFTQLA
-411 PLFKFVSQGLQNMSI
+411 PLFLWVANGLDSLGQK
-426 AFQNWA
+426 FQNWA

-438 NAINAIKAFIDYT
+438 NAIQAFIEYT
-451 TTNLPKIG
+451 KTNLPKLG
-459 QIFGNVFAGIGNLMI
+459 QIFGNVFSGIGNLMI
-474 AFAQN
+474 AFGQN

-561 ETHPAI
+561 ETHPAV
-567 AQVAGVMGILGGV
+567 AQIIGVMGILGGV

-587 IVAISSVL
+587 IAAVSSVL
-595 TNVFG
+595 SNVFSMT
-600 LSLFSV
+600 LLNV
-606 TEKILDFVRTSSLVT
+606 VKRILDLTRITGLVSKAF
-621 GATEALIGAFGS
+621 GLLAGAFTS
-633 ISAPILAVVAVI
+633 VSWPVLAVIAVI
-645 GAFIGVLVYLWKTN
+645 GAFIGILVYLWKTN
-659 ENFRNT
+659 ENFRKT
-665 ITEAWNGVKTAVSGA
+665 ITESWNGIKTAVSGA
-680 IQGVVGWLTELWGKI
+680 IQGVVDWLTQLWGKI

-707 VLGQIFMQVL
+707 MLGQIFMQVL

-753 VQIIVGLFT
+753 VRIIVGLFT

-900 LGKIKSFFSDF
+900 LGKIKSFFGDF

-931 KVVSAVGDAISSA
+931 RVVSAVGDAISSA

-952 SGHGGGSSL
+952 SGHGGGSGL

-986 STLTDSIVNPVS
+986 STLTDSIVDPVS

-1004 MTSDVQHSL
+1004 MTGDVQHSL

-1034 KSRIDDMNAIDG
+1034 KSRIDDIDAIDG

>member
-1 MDTHFMAKIM
+1 MAKIM
-11 ANIRDFQS
+11 ANIRDFQN

-30 SVPNEI
+30 SVPNNI

-44 SRFQRAL
+44 SKFQRAM
-51 QRAKSMAQRWREH
+51 QRAKAMAQKWRGH
-64 SVKLFMKTDE
+64 DVKLFMKTEE

-79 ERAKAQVERFKQHK
+79 ERAKAQAERFKQHK
-93 VDLKLSNT
+93 VDLKLSDA
-101 ELMAKYNATKATVEA
+101 ELMAKYKTTKATVEA
-116 WRKHVVKLDLDANPA
+116 WRKHVVKLDLDASAA

-143 DLSRHSFDID
+143 DLNKHSFDFD

-190 GTSDIWG
+190 GTSSIWG
-197 KLNNSLKDYG
+197 KLNNALEDYG
-207 EKMDALATK
+207 KKMDALATK

-253 LNAVGVLGGGVLGLV
+253 LNAVGVLGGGVLGLA
-268 GAFSVAG
+268 GAFSIAGAGAVAF
-275 LGVVGF
+275 GV
-281 GAMAISA
+281 MAISA
-288 LKMVED
+288 IKMLKD
-294 GTLAVTKEVQ
+294 GTLQVTKETQAYQSALNGVK
-304 NFRDAS
+304 S
-310 DQLKTTWRDIVKENQ
+310 TWQDIIKQNQ
-325 ASIFN
+325 AQIFN
-330 AMSAGIRGVT
+330 TLANGLNTIKTALI
-340 SAMSQ
+340 A
-345 LKPFLSEVSMLVE
+345 LKPFISGVAQSMEQASQKVLKWAQNSQTAQKFFNIMNTTGVKTFDALLS
-358 ANAREFENWVKHSET
+358 
-373 AKKAFEALNSIG
+373 
-385 GAIFGDLLNAA
+385 AA
-396 GRFGDGLVNIFTQLM
+396 GRFGDGLVNVFTQLA
-411 PLFKFVSQGLQNMSI
+411 PLFLWVANGLDSLGQK
-426 AFQNWA
+426 FQNWA

-438 NAINAIKAFIDYT
+438 NAIQAFIEYT
-451 TTNLPKIG
+451 KTNLPKLG
-459 QIFGNVFAGIGNLMI
+459 QIFGNVFSGIGNLMI
-474 AFAQN
+474 AFGQN

-561 ETHPAI
+561 ETHPAV
-567 AQVAGVMGILGGV
+567 AQIIGVMGILGGV

-587 IVAISSVL
+587 IAAVSSVL
-595 TNVFG
+595 SNVFG
-600 LSLFSV
+600 MTLLNV
-606 TEKILDFVRTSSLVT
+606 VKRILDLTRITGLVSKAF
-621 GATEALIGAFGS
+621 GLLAGAFTS
-633 ISAPILAVVAVI
+633 ISWPILAVVAVI
-645 GAFIGVLVYLWKTN
+645 GAFIGILVYLWKTN
-659 ENFRNT
+659 ENFRKT
-665 ITEAWNGVKTAVSGA
+665 ITEAWNGIKTAVSGA
-680 IQGVVGWLTELWGKI
+680 IQGVVDWLTQLWGKI

-707 VLGQIFMQVL
+707 MLGQIFMQVL

-773 GAWETIKTTVTNV
+773 GAWETIKTTITNV

-798 ESIIGFLTG
+798 DSIIGFLTG
-807 VMNRT
+807 VMNRA

-829 FVSSIWNTVTSW
+829 FVSNIWNSVTSW

-847 SVAEKMGQALNFII
+847 SIAEKMGQALNFII

>member
-11 ANIRDFQS
+11 ANIRDFQN

-30 SVPNEI
+30 AVPNEI

-51 QRAKSMAQRWREH
+51 QRAKAMAQKWREH
-64 SVKLFMKTDE
+64 NVKIDGNNSPLKRAITSARTMLATLHTKTVKVNFDT
-74 YKANL
+74 
-79 ERAKAQVERFKQHK
+79 RGMTKAQI
-93 VDLKLSNT
+93 L
-101 ELMAKYNATKATVEA
+101 TKA
-116 WRKHVVKLDLDANPA
+116 L
-131 KMAVKGF
+131 
-138 KEDLI
+138 
-143 DLSRHSFDID
+143 
-153 SSRWKL
+153 
-159 GNKFTKEF
+159 NK
-167 NEVEGAVKRS
+167 
-177 FGRIGQIMRKEVN
+177 
-190 GTSDIWG
+190 
-197 KLNNSLKDYG
+197 SLTEYG
-207 EKMDALATK
+207 EKMDALASK

-253 LNAVGVLGGGVLGLV
+253 LNSVGVLGGGVLGLA
-268 GAFSVAG
+268 GAFSIAGAGAVA
-275 LGVVGF
+275 F
-281 GAMAISA
+281 GSMAISA
-288 LKMVED
+288 IKMLKD
-294 GTLAVTKEVQ
+294 GTLQVTKETQAYQSALNGV
-304 NFRDAS
+304 
-310 DQLKTTWRDIVKENQ
+310 KTTWQDIIKQNQ
-325 ASIFN
+325 AQIFN
-330 AMSAGIRGVT
+330 TLANGLNTIKTALI
-340 SAMSQ
+340 A
-345 LKPFLSEVSMLVE
+345 LKPFISGVAQSMEQASQKVLKWAQNSQTAQKFFNMMNTTGVKTFDALLS
-358 ANAREFENWVKHSET
+358 
-373 AKKAFEALNSIG
+373 
-385 GAIFGDLLNAA
+385 AA
-396 GRFGDGLVNIFTQLM
+396 GRFGDGLVNVFTQLA
-411 PLFKFVSQGLQNMSI
+411 PLFLWVANGLDSLGQK
-426 AFQNWA
+426 FQNWA

-438 NAINAIKAFIDYT
+438 NAIQAFIEYT
-451 TTNLPKIG
+451 KTNLPKLG
-459 QIFGNVFAGIGNLMI
+459 QIFGNVFSGIGNLMI
-474 AFAQN
+474 AFGQN

-561 ETHPAI
+561 ETHPAV
-567 AQVAGVMGILGGV
+567 AQIIGVMGILGGV

-587 IVAISSVL
+587 IAAVSSVL
-595 TNVFG
+595 SNVFSMT
-600 LSLFSV
+600 LLNV
-606 TEKILDFVRTSSLVT
+606 VKRILDLTRITGLVSKAF
-621 GATEALIGAFGS
+621 GLLAGAFTS
-633 ISAPILAVVAVI
+633 VSWPVLAVIAVI
-645 GAFIGVLVYLWKTN
+645 GAFIGILVYLWKTN
-659 ENFRNT
+659 ENFRKT
-665 ITEAWNGVKTAVSGA
+665 ITESWNGIKTAVSGA
-680 IQGVVGWLTELWGKI
+680 IQGVVDWLTQLWGKI

-707 VLGQIFMQVL
+707 MLGQIFMQVL

-900 LGKIKSFFSDF
+900 LGKIKSFFGDF

-931 KVVSAVGDAISSA
+931 RVVSAVGDAISSA

-952 SGHGGGSSL
+952 SGHGGGSGL

-986 STLTDSIVNPVS
+986 STLTDSIVDPVS

-1004 MTSDVQHSL
+1004 MTGDVQHSL

-1034 KSRIDDMNAIDG
+1034 KSRIDDIDTIDG

>member
-11 ANIRDFQS
+11 ANIRDFQN

-30 SVPNEI
+30 AVPNEI

-51 QRAKSMAQRWREH
+51 QRAKAMAQKWREH
-64 SVKLFMKTDE
+64 NVKIDGNNSPLKRAITSARTMLATLHTKTVKVNFDT
-74 YKANL
+74 
-79 ERAKAQVERFKQHK
+79 RGMTKAQI
-93 VDLKLSNT
+93 L
-101 ELMAKYNATKATVEA
+101 TKA
-116 WRKHVVKLDLDANPA
+116 L
-131 KMAVKGF
+131 
-138 KEDLI
+138 
-143 DLSRHSFDID
+143 
-153 SSRWKL
+153 
-159 GNKFTKEF
+159 NK
-167 NEVEGAVKRS
+167 
-177 FGRIGQIMRKEVN
+177 
-190 GTSDIWG
+190 
-197 KLNNSLKDYG
+197 SLTEYG
-207 EKMDALATK
+207 EKMDALASK

-253 LNAVGVLGGGVLGLV
+253 LNSVGVLGGGVLGLA
-268 GAFSVAG
+268 GAFSIAGAGAVA
-275 LGVVGF
+275 F

-288 LKMVED
+288 IKMLKD
-294 GTLAVTKEVQ
+294 GTLQVTKETQAYQSALNGV
-304 NFRDAS
+304 
-310 DQLKTTWRDIVKENQ
+310 KTTWQDIIKQNQ
-325 ASIFN
+325 AQIFN
-330 AMSAGIRGVT
+330 ALANGLNTIKT
-340 SAMSQ
+340 ALIA
-345 LKPFLSEVSMLVE
+345 LKPFISGVAQSMEQASQKVLKWAQNSQTAQKFFNMMNTTGVKTFDALLS
-358 ANAREFENWVKHSET
+358 
-373 AKKAFEALNSIG
+373 
-385 GAIFGDLLNAA
+385 AA
-396 GRFGDGLVNIFTQLM
+396 GRFGDGLVNVFTQLA
-411 PLFKFVSQGLQNMSI
+411 PLFLWVANGLDSLGQK
-426 AFQNWA
+426 FQNWA

-438 NAINAIKAFIDYT
+438 NAIQAFIEYT
-451 TTNLPKIG
+451 KTNLPKLG
-459 QIFGNVFAGIGNLMI
+459 QIFGNVFSGIGNLMI
-474 AFAQN
+474 AFGQN

-561 ETHPAI
+561 ETHPAV
-567 AQVAGVMGILGGV
+567 AQIIGVMGILGGV

-587 IVAISSVL
+587 IAAVSSVL
-595 TNVFG
+595 SNVFG
-600 LSLFSV
+600 MTLLNV
-606 TEKILDFVRTSSLVT
+606 VKRIMDLTRITGLVSKAF
-621 GATEALIGAFGS
+621 GLLAGAFTS
-633 ISAPILAVVAVI
+633 VSWPVLAVVAVI

-659 ENFRNT
+659 ENFRKT
-665 ITEAWNGVKTAVSGA
+665 ITEAWNGIKTAVSGA
-680 IQGVVGWLTELWGKI
+680 IQGVVDWLSQLWGKI

-707 VLGQIFMQVL
+707 MLGQIFMQVL

-773 GAWETIKTTVTNV
+773 GAWETIKTTITNV

-798 ESIIGFLTG
+798 DSIIGFLTG
-807 VMNRT
+807 VMNRA

-829 FVSSIWNTVTSW
+829 FVSNIWNSVTSW

-847 SVAEKMGQALNFII
+847 SIAEKMGQALNFII

-891 NVGDGMSDA
+891 NVGDGMRNA
-900 LGKIKSFFSDF
+900 LNRIKDFFSDF
-911 LNAGAELI
+911 LNAGADLI

-931 KVVSAVGDAISSA
+931 RVVSAVGDAISSA

-952 SGHGGGSSL
+952 SGHGGGSGL

-986 STLTDSIVNPVS
+986 STLTDSIVDPVS

-1004 MTSDVQHSL
+1004 MTGDVQHSL